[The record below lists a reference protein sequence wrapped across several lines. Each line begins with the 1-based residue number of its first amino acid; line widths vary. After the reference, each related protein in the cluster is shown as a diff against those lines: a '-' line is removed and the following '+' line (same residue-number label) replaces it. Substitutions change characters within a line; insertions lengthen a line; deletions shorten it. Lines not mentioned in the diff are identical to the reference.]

1 MQEPINQQKPKASP
15 IAVPGSNTLRR
26 LEIRFPEEL
35 PVSGQRQIIKD
46 ALNSHQVIIVCG
58 ETGSG
63 KTTQLP
69 KICLDLGRGT
79 MNGGHLIGHT
89 QPRRIAATATAKRI
103 AQELGTP
110 IGQDVGYQIRFADK
124 TSQGASIKLMT
135 DGILLAETQRDPQ
148 LRAYDTLIIDEAH
161 ERSLNIDFL
170 LGYLRQLLPK
180 RPDLKLIITSATI
193 DAQRFSDHF
202 TIGGKL
208 APVIEVSGRLFP
220 VEQRYISLEPEARAD
235 AKSDGKKP
243 SKEAKEIPDAVTEAI
258 ANVWR
263 EGASGAGDVLVFLP
277 GEREIRDCAEALRKD
292 HVLQQRFH
300 PEILSLFARQSVAE
314 QERVFS
320 PGNGRRIILTTNV
333 AETSLTVPNI
343 RYVVDSGLARVKR
356 YSYRNK
362 VEQLQIEPISQAA
375 ANQRAGRCGRVSDGI
390 CIRLFSEQ
398 DYLSRPKF
406 TDPEIL
412 RSSLAAVLL
421 RMSALRLPRI
431 QEFPFIDKPLGR
443 AIADGVQLLDELG
456 AIEYDEVLTA
466 ESQDSNRRFKLTLIG
481 KQLADLPLDPRIGR
495 MLLAAKE
502 HHALRE
508 VTIIASALA
517 TQDPRERPMD
527 QAAAADQAHLQFA
540 DERSEFLSFVKLWDW
555 YHDALRHKSSNR
567 QLENLCRSKFLS
579 PRRLREWR
587 DIHGQLH
594 TMLGE
599 KDWKENP
606 SSATYEQVHLSLL
619 TGLLGYV
626 AKKEEDEKSQERGS
640 KTGSYIGARGI
651 RPFIWPGSTIGKK
664 AGAWILAGE
673 LQETNRMYAR
683 TIAKIEPQ
691 WVEKVAAHRLITSLS
706 DPFWDSR
713 QGEVMI
719 FERGTLYG
727 LPIYHGRRVRFE
739 PHNPSEARALFISQA
754 LVQEGMFGRMD
765 TPALMRETEA
775 DARKQYPGSFE
786 FFWHNRR
793 LIKEIEALEHRS
805 RRPDVLVDDDLL
817 FAFYDSRI
825 PQDVLSR
832 DSLKAW
838 LKRPAKKEG
847 DDAINHDAQLRLSK
861 ADLMRH
867 EAAGITVDRYPKII
881 RFGAGDLSLTYHFEP
896 GSPKDGVTLVVPLTL
911 LNQVDGRRCEWL
923 VPGMCEE
930 KILLL
935 LKTLPQKLRRHCVPL
950 PEYAKAFLDRM
961 LDAGQ
966 FGQGDFLDSLITD
979 IRKERGLEIK
989 RADFRPEALP
999 LHSSMN
1005 FRLVDEHGRQ
1015 LELERNLSR
1024 LRAEYGEQAR
1034 TAFQAIAQQAVHE
1047 ELGIDTPAVP
1057 LGTVVNK
1064 AIPTSAATSP
1074 IEQGGFR
1081 SWEFGELPETLEIQK
1096 GSRTLFGYPALVD
1109 RGDTCDLEV
1118 FDDLLEAR
1126 KYHWQGLR
1134 RLFALSNKD
1143 TLKAL
1148 QKQLPGIRE
1157 LGLLF
1162 INIGS
1167 VEALIEQI
1175 LDLALERAFMSD
1187 PLPVNAE
1194 QFSDRLQAGKPGLA
1208 LIAQEIAKHALAALQ
1223 AYADLQKKLAQAKA
1237 ASPSAYADIQSQVQ
1251 GLIFPKLISGIPYGQ
1266 LVHLPRYLKAIAL
1279 RIDKLRSNPV
1289 RDAQCQKD
1297 WESVARPWQKLIQ
1310 NSQGSHGYIVNNDEP
1325 LQEFR
1330 WQLEELR
1337 VALYAQELKTPTPM
1351 SLKRLEKVLSSLR

>member
-1 MQEPINQQKPKASP
+1 VQEPINQQKPKA
-15 IAVPGSNTLRR
+15 ILKHVPASNTLRK

-35 PVSGQRQIIKD
+35 PVSSQRQVIQK
-46 ALNSHQVIIVCG
+46 ALQSHQVVIVCG

-69 KICLDLGRGT
+69 KICLELGRGT
-79 MNGGHLIGHT
+79 INGGKLIGHT

-103 AQELGTP
+103 AHELGSP
-110 IGQDVGYQIRFADK
+110 IGQDVGYQVRFADK
-124 TSQGASIKLMT
+124 TSPGASIKLMT

-193 DAQRFSDHF
+193 DAKRFAEHF
-202 TIGGKL
+202 AIDGKL
-208 APVIEVSGRLFP
+208 APVVEVSGRLFP
-220 VEQRYISLEPEARAD
+220 VEQRYAPLEPD
-235 AKSDGKKP
+235 AKPDGKKE
-243 SKEAKEIPDAVTEAI
+243 SKVVKEIPDAVAEEI

-277 GEREIRDCAEALRKD
+277 GEREIRDCAEVLRKD

-300 PEILSLFARQSVAE
+300 PEILTLFARQSVAE

-320 PGNGRRIILTTNV
+320 AGNGRRIILTTNV

-343 RYVVDSGLARVKR
+343 RYVIDSGLARVKR

-390 CIRLFSEQ
+390 CIRLYSEQ
-398 DYLSRPKF
+398 DYQSRPKF

-431 QEFPFIDKPLGR
+431 QHFPFIDKPFGR

-456 AIEYDEVLTA
+456 AIEFDESL
-466 ESQDSNRRFKLTLIG
+466 DSDHKDINQSFKLTTIG
-481 KQLADLPLDPRIGR
+481 QQLADLPLDPRIGR

-502 HHALRE
+502 QNAIKE
-508 VTIIASALA
+508 VAIIASALS
-517 TQDPRERPMD
+517 TQDPRERPLD
-527 QAAAADQAHLQFA
+527 QAGAADQAHLQFA
-540 DERSEFLSFVKLWDW
+540 DERSEFLSFVKLWNW
-555 YHDALRHKSSNR
+555 YQDALQHKHSNR

-587 DIHGQLH
+587 DVHGQLH

-599 KDWKENP
+599 KGWKDNDLP
-606 SSATYEQVHLSLL
+606 ATYEQVHISLL

-640 KTGSYIGARGI
+640 KTGAYVGARGI
-651 RPFIWPGSTIGKK
+651 RPFIWPGSTLGKK

-673 LQETNRMYAR
+673 LQETTRMYAR

-691 WVEKVAAHRLITSLS
+691 WVERVAVHRLIKSLS

-713 QGEVMI
+713 QGEIMA

-727 LPIYHGRRVRFE
+727 LPIYHGRKVRYE
-739 PHNPSEARALFISQA
+739 PHNPVEARELFIRQA
-754 LVQEGMFGRMD
+754 LVEEAMFGRMD
-765 TPALMRETEA
+765 TPALQRETET
-775 DARKQYPGSFE
+775 DAKKKYPNLFK

-793 LIKEIEALEHRS
+793 LIREIEALEHRS

-825 PQDVLSR
+825 PQSVCSR
-832 DSLKAW
+832 EQLLIW
-838 LKRPAKKEG
+838 LKKVPEE
-847 DDAINHDAQLRLSK
+847 DSQLCLSK

-867 EAAGITVDRYPKII
+867 EAAGITVDRYPKKMLVG
-881 RFGAGDLSLTYHFEP
+881 GAELSLTYHFEP
-896 GSPKDGVTLVVPLTL
+896 GSPKDGVTLVVPLTQ

-930 KILLL
+930 KVLLL

-950 PEYAKAFLDRM
+950 PEYAKSFLERK
-961 LDAGQ
+961 LEQKQ
-966 FGQGDFLDSLITD
+966 FGAGDFLEDLMAD
-979 IRKERGLEIK
+979 VRQERGLEIK
-989 RADFRPEALP
+989 RTDFRPEALP
-999 LHSSMN
+999 LHCSMN
-1005 FRLVDEHGRQ
+1005 FRLIDEHGRQ
-1015 LELERNLSR
+1015 LEVERNLAR
-1024 LRAEYGEQAR
+1024 LRSEFGESAR
-1034 TAFQAIAQQAVHE
+1034 SAFQAIAQETAQT
-1047 ELGIDTPAVP
+1047 ELGIEITQ
-1057 LGTVVNK
+1057 TK
-1064 AIPTSAATSP
+1064 QEATRKV
-1074 IEQGGFR
+1074 EQSGYQT
-1081 SWEFGELPETLEIQK
+1081 WEFGELPETLEIQK
-1096 GSRTLFGYPALVD
+1096 GNQTLFGYPALVD
-1109 RGDTCDLEV
+1109 RNDFVDLEV
-1118 FDDLLEAR
+1118 FDDLQEAR
-1126 KYHWQGLR
+1126 KQHWQGLR
-1134 RLFALSNKD
+1134 RLFILANKD
-1143 TLKAL
+1143 TLKSL
-1148 QKQLPGIRE
+1148 QKQLPGLRD

-1167 VEALIEQI
+1167 VEGLVEQI
-1175 LDLALERAFMSD
+1175 LNLAVERALMSD
-1187 PLPVNAE
+1187 DLPVTAE
-1194 QFSDRLQAGKPGLA
+1194 QFKQRLQAGKPRLA
-1208 LIAQEIAKHALAALQ
+1208 LIAQEMSKHALAALQ
-1223 AYADLQKKLAQAKA
+1223 ANADLQKKLAQAKA
-1237 ASPSAYADIQSQVQ
+1237 ASPSAYTDIQAQLQ
-1251 GLIFPKLISGIPYGQ
+1251 ALIFPKFVSEIPYTQ

-1279 RIDKLRSNPV
+1279 RIDKLRSNPS

-1297 WESVARPWQKLIQ
+1297 WESVARPWQKLL
-1310 NSQGSHGYIVNNDEP
+1310 QGNRGAASYTLVEDQGLRD
-1325 LQEFR
+1325 FR

-1351 SLKRLEKVLSSLR
+1351 SLKRLEKVLASLR

>member
-15 IAVPGSNTLRR
+15 VIVPASNTSRR

-46 ALNSHQVIIVCG
+46 ALNSHQVVIVCG

-69 KICLDLGRGT
+69 KICLDLGRGA
-79 MNGGHLIGHT
+79 MNGGRLIGHT

-110 IGQDVGYQIRFADK
+110 IGQDVGYQVRFADK

-193 DAQRFSDHF
+193 DAKRFSDHF
-202 TIGGKL
+202 TINGKS

-220 VEQRYISLEPEARAD
+220 VEQRYEPLEPD
-235 AKSDGKKP
+235 AKPDGKKE
-243 SKEAKEIPDAVTEAI
+243 SKEAKDIPDAVVEAI

-314 QERVFS
+314 QERVFN

-390 CIRLFSEQ
+390 CIRLYSEQ
-398 DYLSRPKF
+398 DYLSRFLF

-421 RMSALRLPRI
+421 RMSSLRLPRI

-456 AIEYDEVLTA
+456 AIVYDESAKDVDKDINN
-466 ESQDSNRRFKLTLIG
+466 SFKLTPTG

-502 HHALRE
+502 QNALRE

-517 TQDPRERPMD
+517 TQDPRDRPMD

-555 YHDALRHKSSNR
+555 YQDALKHKHTNR

-587 DIHGQLH
+587 DVHGQLH

-599 KDWKENP
+599 KGWKENP
-606 SSATYEQVHLSLL
+606 SAATYEQVHLSLL

-640 KTGSYIGARGI
+640 KIGSYIGARGI

-691 WVEKVAAHRLITSLS
+691 WVEKVASHRLIKSLS
-706 DPFWDSR
+706 EPFWDSR
-713 QGEVMI
+713 QGEVMA

-727 LPIYHGRRVRFE
+727 LPIYHGRRVRYE
-739 PHNPSEARALFISQA
+739 PQNPEDTRSIFITQA
-754 LVQEGMFGRMD
+754 LVQEELFGRMD

-775 DARKQYPGSFE
+775 DARKKYPGSFE

-825 PQDVLSR
+825 PKHVLSR
-832 DSLKAW
+832 EGMNAW
-838 LKRPAKKEG
+838 LKKTSRSETSDQEAP
-847 DDAINHDAQLRLSK
+847 DTLLRLAK

-867 EAAGITVDRYPKII
+867 EAAGITVDRYPKKMMV
-881 RFGAGDLSLTYHFEP
+881 GGTELSLTYHFEP

-930 KILLL
+930 KIHLL
-935 LKTLPQKLRRHCVPL
+935 LKSMPQKLRRHCIPL
-950 PEYAKAFLDRM
+950 PEYAKSFLERM
-961 LDAGQ
+961 LAEKQ
-966 FGQGDFLDSLITD
+966 FGVGDFLDSLITD

-989 RADFRPEALP
+989 RTDFRPESLP
-999 LHSSMN
+999 LHSLMN

-1024 LRAEYGEQAR
+1024 LRAEYGETAR
-1034 TAFQAIAQQAVHE
+1034 TAFQAIAQQAVQE
-1047 ELGIDTPAVP
+1047 ELGTEASASTAV
-1057 LGTVVNK
+1057 VKNV
-1064 AIPTSAATSP
+1064 
-1074 IEQGGFR
+1074 EQGAYR
-1081 SWEFGELPETLEIQK
+1081 SWDFGELAETLEIQK
-1096 GSRTLFGYPALVD
+1096 GNRTLFGYPALVD
-1109 RGDTCDLEV
+1109 RTESCDLEV

-1126 KYHWQGLR
+1126 KHHWQGLR

-1162 INIGS
+1162 INVGS
-1167 VEALIEQI
+1167 VDDLVEQI
-1175 LDLALERAFMSD
+1175 LNLALERAFMNE

-1194 QFSDRLQAGKPGLA
+1194 QFTERLQAGKPRLA
-1208 LIAQEIAKHALAALQ
+1208 LIAQEISKHGLAALQ
-1223 AYADLQKKLAQAKA
+1223 AHADLQKKLAQAKA
-1237 ASPSAYADIQSQVQ
+1237 ASVAAYTDIQNQVQ
-1251 GLIFPKLISGIPYGQ
+1251 GLIFPKFISDTPFAQ
-1266 LVHLPRYLKAIAL
+1266 LVHFPRYLKAIAM
-1279 RIDKLRSNPV
+1279 RIDKLRANPS

-1297 WESVARPWQKLIQ
+1297 WESVARPWQKLL
-1310 NSQGSHGYIVNNDEP
+1310 QGSRGSATYAMADDQVLMD
-1325 LQEFR
+1325 FR

-1351 SLKRLEKVLSSLR
+1351 SLKRLEKVLASLR

>member
-1 MQEPINQQKPKASP
+1 MPKP
-15 IAVPGSNTLRR
+15 VPASNTSRR

-46 ALNSHQVIIVCG
+46 ALQSHQVVIVCG

-79 MNGGHLIGHT
+79 INGGKLIGHT

-103 AQELGTP
+103 AQELGSP
-110 IGQDVGYQIRFADK
+110 IGQDVGYQVRFADK
-124 TSQGASIKLMT
+124 TSHTASIKLMT

-148 LRAYDTLIIDEAH
+148 LKAYDTLIIDEAH

-193 DAQRFSDHF
+193 DAQRFAEHF
-202 TIGGKL
+202 AINGKV

-220 VEQRYISLEPEARAD
+220 VEQRYSPLEPD
-235 AKSDGKKP
+235 AKPDGKKE
-243 SKEAKEIPDAVTEAI
+243 SKAAKEIPDAVTEEI
-258 ANVWR
+258 ANLWR
-263 EGASGAGDVLVFLP
+263 EGAAGAGDVLVFLP

-314 QERVFS
+314 QERVFN

-343 RYVVDSGLARVKR
+343 RYVIDSGLARVKR

-375 ANQRAGRCGRVSDGI
+375 ANQRAGRCGRVSDGT
-390 CIRLFSEQ
+390 CIRLYSEL
-398 DYLSRPKF
+398 DYQGRPKF

-421 RMSALRLPRI
+421 RMSSLRLPKI
-431 QEFPFIDKPLGR
+431 QHFPFIDKPLGR
-443 AIADGVQLLDELG
+443 AIVDGVQLLDELG
-456 AIEYDEVLTA
+456 AIEFD
-466 ESQDSNRRFKLTLIG
+466 DSDAGDGKDINNSFKLTAIG
-481 KQLADLPLDPRIGR
+481 KQLAELPLDPRIGR
-495 MLLAAKE
+495 ILLSAKE
-502 HHALRE
+502 QNALKE

-517 TQDPRERPMD
+517 TQDPRDRPMD

-540 DERSEFLSFVKLWDW
+540 DERSEFLSFVKLWNW
-555 YHDALRHKSSNR
+555 YQDALQHKHSNR
-567 QLENLCRSKFLS
+567 QLENLCKSKFLS

-587 DIHGQLH
+587 DVHGQLH

-599 KDWKENP
+599 KGWKEN
-606 SSATYEQVHLSLL
+606 SLAATYEQVHLSLL

-626 AKKEEDEKSQERGS
+626 AKKEEDEKSQDRNS
-640 KTGSYIGARGI
+640 KTGGYVGARGI

-691 WVEKVAAHRLITSLS
+691 WVEQVAAHRLIKSLS
-706 DPFWDSR
+706 DPFWDNR
-713 QGEVMI
+713 QGEVLA

-727 LPIYHGRRVRFE
+727 LPIYHGRRVRYE
-739 PHNPSEARALFISQA
+739 PHNPDEARELFIRQA
-754 LVQEGMFGRMD
+754 LVQEELFGRMD
-765 TPALMRETEA
+765 TPALQRETEA
-775 DARKQYPGSFE
+775 DAKKKYPGLFN

-817 FAFYDSRI
+817 FAFYESRI
-825 PQDVLSR
+825 PKEIRSR
-832 DSLKAW
+832 DELKSW
-838 LKRPAKKEG
+838 LKKEVEL
-847 DDAINHDAQLRLSK
+847 DNQLRLEK

-867 EAAGITVDRYPKII
+867 EAAGITVDRYPKKMMVG
-881 RFGAGDLSLTYHFEP
+881 GAELSLTYHFEP
-896 GSPKDGVTLVVPLTL
+896 GSPKDGVTLVVPLTQ
-911 LNQVDGRRCEWL
+911 LNQVDGRRSEWL

-930 KILLL
+930 KVLLL
-935 LKTLPQKLRRHCVPL
+935 LKSLPQKLRRHCVPL
-950 PEYAKAFLDRM
+950 PDYAKSFLERM
-961 LDAGQ
+961 LEEKQ
-966 FGQGDFLDSLITD
+966 FGVGDFLDSLIGD

-989 RADFRPEALP
+989 RTDFRPESLP

-1005 FRLVDEHGRQ
+1005 FRLIDEHGRQ
-1015 LELERNLSR
+1015 LEVERNLAR
-1024 LRAEYGEQAR
+1024 LRSEYGETAR
-1034 TAFQAIAQQAVHE
+1034 SAFQAIAQETAQV
-1047 ELGIDTPAVP
+1047 ELGVELAPRLDGSKPAID
-1057 LGTVVNK
+1057 K
-1064 AIPTSAATSP
+1064 ARQV
-1074 IEQGGFR
+1074 EQGGYR
-1081 SWEFGELPETLEIQK
+1081 TWEFGELLETLEIQK
-1096 GSRTLFGYPALVD
+1096 GNRTLFGYPALVD
-1109 RGDTCDLEV
+1109 HGDYCDLEV

-1126 KYHWQGLR
+1126 KQHQFGLR
-1134 RLFALSNKD
+1134 RLFALNNKD

-1162 INIGS
+1162 INVGS
-1167 VEALIEQI
+1167 VEGLIEQI
-1175 LDLALERAFMSD
+1175 LNLALERAFMID
-1187 PLPVNAE
+1187 PLPINPE
-1194 QFSDRLQAGKPGLA
+1194 QFAERLQAGKARLA
-1208 LIAQEIAKHALAALQ
+1208 LIAQEISRHALNALQ
-1223 AYADLQKKLAQAKA
+1223 AHADLQKKIAQAKA
-1237 ASPSAYADIQSQVQ
+1237 ASPSAYADIQTQMQ
-1251 GLIFPKLISGIPYGQ
+1251 ALIFPKFVAEIPYGQ
-1266 LVHLPRYLKAIAL
+1266 LVHVPRYLKAIAM
-1279 RIDKLRSNPV
+1279 RIDKLRTNPS

-1297 WESVARPWQKLIQ
+1297 WESVARPWQKLL
-1310 NSQGSHGYIVNNDEP
+1310 QGNRGSASYAMTEDQA
-1325 LQEFR
+1325 LQDFR

-1337 VALYAQELKTPTPM
+1337 VALYAQELKTPSPM
-1351 SLKRLEKVLSSLR
+1351 SLKRLEKVLASLR

>member
-1 MQEPINQQKPKASP
+1 MQEPINQQKPKVIPKPVPASN
-15 IAVPGSNTLRR
+15 ISRR

-35 PVSGQRQIIKD
+35 PVSGQRQLIKD
-46 ALNSHQVIIVCG
+46 ALQRHQVVIVCG

-79 MNGGHLIGHT
+79 INGGKLIGHT

-103 AQELGTP
+103 AQELASP
-110 IGQDVGYQIRFADK
+110 IGQDVGYQVRFADK
-124 TSQGASIKLMT
+124 TSSTASIKLMT

-193 DAQRFSDHF
+193 DAQRFAEHF
-202 TIGGKL
+202 ALNGEL

-220 VEQRYISLEPEARAD
+220 VEQRYSPLEPD
-235 AKSDGKKP
+235 TKPDGKKE
-243 SKEAKEIPDAVTEAI
+243 SRVAKEIPDAVTEEI
-258 ANVWR
+258 ANLWR
-263 EGASGAGDVLVFLP
+263 EGAAGAGDVLVFLP

-300 PEILSLFARQSVAE
+300 PEVLSLFARQSVAE

-320 PGNGRRIILTTNV
+320 PGSGRRIILTTNV

-343 RYVVDSGLARVKR
+343 RYVIDSGLARVKR

-390 CIRLFSEQ
+390 CVRLYSEQ
-398 DYLSRPKF
+398 DYQSRPKF

-421 RMSALRLPRI
+421 RMSSLRLPKI
-431 QEFPFIDKPLGR
+431 QHFPFIDKPLGR

-456 AIEYDEVLTA
+456 AIEFDESDLA
-466 ESQDSNRRFKLTLIG
+466 DGKDINNSFKLTSIG

-502 HHALRE
+502 QNALKE

-517 TQDPRERPMD
+517 TQDPRDRPMD

-540 DERSEFLSFVKLWDW
+540 DERSEFLSFVKLWNW
-555 YHDALRHKSSNR
+555 YQDALQHKHSNR
-567 QLENLCRSKFLS
+567 QLENLCKSKFLS

-587 DIHGQLH
+587 DVHGQLH

-599 KDWKENP
+599 KGWKENGLP
-606 SSATYEQVHLSLL
+606 ATYEQVHLSLL

-626 AKKEEDEKSQERGS
+626 AKKEEDEKSQDRNS
-640 KTGSYIGARGI
+640 KTGGYIGARGI

-691 WVEKVAAHRLITSLS
+691 WVERVAAHRLIKSLS
-706 DPFWDSR
+706 DPFWDNR
-713 QGEVMI
+713 QGEVMV

-727 LPIYHGRRVRFE
+727 LPIYHGRRVRYE
-739 PHNPSEARALFISQA
+739 PHNPAEARELFIRQA
-754 LVQEGMFGRMD
+754 MVQEEMFGRMD
-765 TPALMRETEA
+765 TPALQREAEV
-775 DARKQYPGSFE
+775 DAKKKYPNLFG

-805 RRPDVLVDDDLL
+805 RRPDVLVDDELL
-817 FAFYDSRI
+817 FAFYESRI
-825 PQDVLSR
+825 PKGVCSR
-832 DSLKAW
+832 EGLKSW
-838 LKRPAKKEG
+838 LAKEKDLDG
-847 DDAINHDAQLRLSK
+847 QLRLEK

-867 EAAGITVDRYPKII
+867 EAAGITVDRYPKTMLVG
-881 RFGAGDLSLTYHFEP
+881 GAQLSLTYHFEP
-896 GSPKDGVTLVVPLTL
+896 GSPKDGVTLVVPLTQ

-930 KILLL
+930 KTLLL
-935 LKTLPQKLRRHCVPL
+935 LKSLPQKLRRHCVPL
-950 PEYAKAFLDRM
+950 PDYAKSFLERK
-961 LDAGQ
+961 LEEKQ
-966 FGQGDFLDSLITD
+966 FGVGDFLDSLISD

-989 RADFRPEALP
+989 RTDFRPESLP

-1005 FRLVDEHGRQ
+1005 FRLIDEHGRQ
-1015 LELERNLSR
+1015 LEVERNLAR
-1024 LRAEYGEQAR
+1024 LRSEYGQTAR
-1034 TAFQAIAQQAVHE
+1034 SAFQAIAQETAQV
-1047 ELGIDTPAVP
+1047 ELGIETSVGEARKSQENS
-1057 LGTVVNK
+1057 G
-1064 AIPTSAATSP
+1064 AITRKV
-1074 IEQGGFR
+1074 EQGGYR
-1081 SWEFGELPETLEIQK
+1081 AWEFGELPETLEIQK
-1096 GSRTLFGYPALVD
+1096 GNKTLFGYPALVD
-1109 RGDTCDLEV
+1109 RGDFCDLEV
-1118 FDDLLEAR
+1118 FDDLEEAR
-1126 KYHWQGLR
+1126 KQHALGLR

-1167 VEALIEQI
+1167 VEGLIEQI
-1175 LDLALERAFMSD
+1175 LNLALERAFMVE

-1194 QFSDRLQAGKPGLA
+1194 QFAERLQAGKPRLA
-1208 LIAQEIAKHALAALQ
+1208 LIAQEIARHALNALQ
-1223 AYADLQKKLAQAKA
+1223 VHADLQKKIASAKA
-1237 ASPSAYADIQSQVQ
+1237 ASPSAYADIQAQTQ
-1251 GLIFPKLISGIPYGQ
+1251 GLIFSKFVADIPYAQ
-1266 LVHLPRYLKAIAL
+1266 LVHVPRYLKAIAM
-1279 RIDKLRSNPV
+1279 RIDKLRSNPS

-1297 WESVARPWQKLIQ
+1297 WESVARPWQKLM
-1310 NSQGSHGYIVNNDEP
+1310 QGAKGMASYAMVEDKS
-1325 LQEFR
+1325 LMDFR

-1337 VALYAQELKTPTPM
+1337 VALYAQELKTPTPV
-1351 SLKRLEKVLSSLR
+1351 SLKRLEKVLASLR

>member
-1 MQEPINQQKPKASP
+1 MPKP
-15 IAVPGSNTLRR
+15 VPPSNTSRR
-26 LEIRFPEEL
+26 LEIHFPEEL

-46 ALNSHQVIIVCG
+46 ALQNHQVVIVCG

-69 KICLDLGRGT
+69 KICLDLGRGAI
-79 MNGGHLIGHT
+79 NGGKLIGHT

-103 AQELGTP
+103 AQELGSP
-110 IGQDVGYQIRFADK
+110 IGQDVGYQVRFADK
-124 TSQGASIKLMT
+124 TSQTASIKLMT

-148 LRAYDTLIIDEAH
+148 LKAYDTLIIDEAH

-193 DAQRFSDHF
+193 DAQRFAEHF
-202 TIGGKL
+202 TINGKV

-220 VEQRYISLEPEARAD
+220 VEQRYSPLEPD
-235 AKSDGKKP
+235 SKPDGKKE
-243 SKEAKEIPDAVTEAI
+243 SKAAKEIPETVTEEI

-314 QERVFS
+314 QEKVFS

-343 RYVVDSGLARVKR
+343 RYVIDSGLARVKR

-390 CIRLFSEQ
+390 CIRLYSEL
-398 DYLSRPKF
+398 DYQSRPKF

-421 RMSALRLPRI
+421 RMSSLHLPKI
-431 QEFPFIDKPLGR
+431 QHFPFIDKPLGR
-443 AIADGVQLLDELG
+443 AITDGVQLLDELG
-456 AIEYDEVLTA
+456 AIEFDESSTVDATDGKDINN
-466 ESQDSNRRFKLTLIG
+466 SFKLTAIG

-502 HHALRE
+502 QNALKE
-508 VTIIASALA
+508 VTIIATALA

-527 QAAAADQAHLQFA
+527 QGAAADQAHLQFA
-540 DERSEFLSFVKLWDW
+540 DERSEFLSFVKLWNW
-555 YHDALRHKSSNR
+555 YQDALQHKHSNR

-587 DIHGQLH
+587 DVYIQLH
-594 TMLGE
+594 SMLSE
-599 KDWKENP
+599 KGWKENGLAA
-606 SSATYEQVHLSLL
+606 SYEQVHLSLL

-626 AKKEEDEKSQERGS
+626 AKKEEDEKSQDRNS
-640 KTGSYIGARGI
+640 KIGGYIGARGI

-673 LQETNRMYAR
+673 LQETSRMYAR

-691 WVEKVAAHRLITSLS
+691 WVEKVAAHRLIKSLS
-706 DPFWDSR
+706 DPFWDNR
-713 QGEVMI
+713 QGEVLA

-727 LPIYHGRRVRFE
+727 LPIYHGRRVRYE
-739 PHNPSEARALFISQA
+739 PHNAEEARELFIRQA
-754 LVQEGMFGRMD
+754 LVEEGLFGRMD
-765 TPALMRETEA
+765 TPALYRETEA
-775 DARKQYPGSFE
+775 DAKKKYPGLFG
-786 FFWHNRR
+786 FFWHNCR

-817 FAFYDSRI
+817 FAFYESRI
-825 PQDVLSR
+825 PKEVCNR
-832 DSLKAW
+832 EGLKAW
-838 LKRPAKKEG
+838 FKKEPNL
-847 DDAINHDAQLRLSK
+847 DSQLRLEK

-867 EAAGITVDRYPKII
+867 EAAGITVDRYPKKMLV
-881 RFGAGDLSLTYHFEP
+881 GGVELSLTYHFEP
-896 GSPKDGVTLVVPLTL
+896 GSPKDGVTLVVPLTQ

-930 KILLL
+930 KTLLL
-935 LKTLPQKLRRHCVPL
+935 LKSLPQKLRRHCVPL
-950 PEYAKAFLDRM
+950 PDYAKSFLERKLEDK
-961 LDAGQ
+961 Q
-966 FGQGDFLDSLITD
+966 FGVGDFLDSLISD

-989 RADFRPEALP
+989 RTDFRPESLP

-1005 FRLVDEHGRQ
+1005 FRLIDEHGRQ
-1015 LELERNLSR
+1015 LEVERNLSR
-1024 LRAEYGEQAR
+1024 LRAEYGETAR
-1034 TAFQAIAQQAVHE
+1034 SAFQAIAQETAQV
-1047 ELGIDTPAVP
+1047 ELGVDSPKVSGASSIQ
-1057 LGTVVNK
+1057 K
-1064 AIPTSAATSP
+1064 ARSV
-1074 IEQGGFR
+1074 EQGGYR

-1096 GSRTLFGYPALVD
+1096 GNKTLFGYPALVD
-1109 RGDTCDLEV
+1109 RGDYCDLEV

-1126 KYHWQGLR
+1126 KQHQLGLR
-1134 RLFALSNKD
+1134 RLFSLGNKD

-1167 VEALIEQI
+1167 VEGLIEQI
-1175 LDLALERAFMSD
+1175 LNLALERAFMSE
-1187 PLPVNAE
+1187 PLPINAE
-1194 QFSDRLQAGKPGLA
+1194 QFTERLQAGKPRLA
-1208 LIAQEIAKHALAALQ
+1208 LIAQEISRHTLNALQ
-1223 AYADLQKKLAQAKA
+1223 AHADLQKKMASAKA
-1237 ASPSAYADIQSQVQ
+1237 SSPAAFADMQTQMQ
-1251 GLIFPKLISGIPYGQ
+1251 ALIFPNFVAQIPYGQ
-1266 LVHLPRYLKAIAL
+1266 LVHLPRYLKAIAM
-1279 RIDKLRSNPV
+1279 RIDKLRSNPS

-1297 WESVARPWQKLIQ
+1297 WESVARPWQKLL
-1310 NSQGSHGYIVNNDEP
+1310 QGSKGSASYAMTEDQA
-1325 LQEFR
+1325 LQDFR

-1351 SLKRLEKVLSSLR
+1351 SLKRLEKVLLSLR

>member
-1 MQEPINQQKPKASP
+1 MQEPINQQKPKSITKP
-15 IAVPGSNTLRR
+15 VPASNTGRR

-35 PVSGQRQIIKD
+35 PVSGQRQLIKD
-46 ALNSHQVIIVCG
+46 ALQSHQVVIVCG

-79 MNGGHLIGHT
+79 INGGKLIGHT

-103 AQELGTP
+103 AQELGSP
-110 IGQDVGYQIRFADK
+110 IGQDVGYQVRFADK
-124 TSQGASIKLMT
+124 TSHTASIKLMT

-148 LRAYDTLIIDEAH
+148 LKAYDTLIIDEAH

-170 LGYLRQLLPK
+170 LGYLRQMLPK

-193 DAQRFSDHF
+193 DAQRFAEHF
-202 TIGGKL
+202 AMNGKV

-220 VEQRYISLEPEARAD
+220 VEQRYSPLEPD
-235 AKSDGKKP
+235 AKPDGKKE
-243 SKEAKEIPDAVTEAI
+243 SKTAKEIPDAVTEEI
-258 ANVWR
+258 TKVWR
-263 EGASGAGDVLVFLP
+263 EGATGAGDVLVFLP

-292 HVLQQRFH
+292 HILQQRYH
-300 PEILSLFARQSVAE
+300 PEVLSLFARQSVAE

-343 RYVVDSGLARVKR
+343 RYVIDSGLARVKR

-390 CIRLFSEQ
+390 CVRLYSEQ
-398 DYLSRPKF
+398 DYLGRPKF

-421 RMSALRLPRI
+421 RMSSLRLSKI
-431 QEFPFIDKPLGR
+431 QHFPFIDKPLGR

-456 AIEYDEVLTA
+456 AIEFDDAQTEDA
-466 ESQDSNRRFKLTLIG
+466 KDSNHSFKLTHIG

-502 HHALRE
+502 HNALRE

-527 QAAAADQAHLQFA
+527 QGASADQAHLQFA

-555 YHDALRHKSSNR
+555 YQDALQHKHSNR

-587 DIHGQLH
+587 DVHGQLH

-599 KDWKENP
+599 KGWKENAL
-606 SSATYEQVHLSLL
+606 SATYEQVHLSLL
-619 TGLLGYV
+619 TGLLGYI
-626 AKKEEDEKSQERGS
+626 AKKEEDEKSQDRNS
-640 KTGSYIGARGI
+640 KTGGYIGARGI

-673 LQETNRMYAR
+673 LQETSRMYAR

-691 WVEKVAAHRLITSLS
+691 WVEKVAAHRLIKSLS
-706 DPFWDSR
+706 EPFWDSR
-713 QGEVMI
+713 QGEVLA

-727 LPIYHGRRVRFE
+727 LPIYHGRRVRYE
-739 PHNPSEARALFISQA
+739 PHNPEDARELFIGQA
-754 LVQEGMFGRMD
+754 LVQEEIFGRMD
-765 TPALMRETEA
+765 TPALQRETEA
-775 DARKQYPGSFE
+775 DAKKKYPGTFG

-817 FAFYDSRI
+817 FAFYESRI
-825 PQDVLSR
+825 PKGICNREDLSAYLKKTPDL
-832 DSLKAW
+832 DS
-838 LKRPAKKEG
+838 
-847 DDAINHDAQLRLSK
+847 QLRLEK

-867 EAAGITVDRYPKII
+867 EAAGITVDRYPKVMKVG
-881 RFGAGDLSLTYHFEP
+881 GAELNLTYHFEP
-896 GSPKDGVTLVVPLTL
+896 GSPKDGVTLVVPLAQ

-950 PEYAKAFLDRM
+950 PDYAKSYLERR
-961 LDAGQ
+961 LDAKQYGV
-966 FGQGDFLDSLITD
+966 GDFLDSLIDD

-989 RADFRPEALP
+989 RTDFRPEALP

-1005 FRLVDEHGRQ
+1005 FRLIDEHGRQ
-1015 LELERNLSR
+1015 LEVERNLAR
-1024 LRAEYGEQAR
+1024 LRSEYGQNAR
-1034 TAFQAIAQQAVHE
+1034 DAFQAAAQEVVQA
-1047 ELGIDTPAVP
+1047 ELGIESSSKASAHSGKADPARQV
-1057 LGTVVNK
+1057 
-1064 AIPTSAATSP
+1064 A
-1074 IEQGGFR
+1074 QGGYR

-1096 GSRTLFGYPALVD
+1096 GNKTLFGYPALID
-1109 RGDTCDLEV
+1109 RGDFCDLEV

-1126 KYHWQGLR
+1126 KQHAQGLR
-1134 RLFALSNKD
+1134 RLFALGNKD

-1148 QKQLPGIRE
+1148 QKQLPGVRE

-1167 VEALIEQI
+1167 VENLIEQI
-1175 LDLALERAFMSD
+1175 LNLSVERAFMTE
-1187 PLPVNAE
+1187 PLPNNAE
-1194 QFSDRLQAGKPGLA
+1194 QFSGRMQAGKPRLA
-1208 LIAQEIAKHALAALQ
+1208 LIAQEISRHALAALQ
-1223 AYADLQKKLAQAKA
+1223 AYADLQKKMAQAKA
-1237 ASPSAYADIQSQVQ
+1237 ASAAAFADIQTQVQ
-1251 GLIFPKLISGIPYGQ
+1251 GLIFPKFVAEIPYAQ
-1266 LVHLPRYLKAIAL
+1266 LVHLPRYLKAIAM
-1279 RIDKLRSNPV
+1279 RIDKMRSNPP

-1297 WESVARPWQKLIQ
+1297 WESVARPWQKLM
-1310 NSQGSHGYIVNNDEP
+1310 QGNKGSAYVMTEDQA
-1325 LQEFR
+1325 LQDFR

-1351 SLKRLEKVLSSLR
+1351 SLKRLEKVLASLR

>member
-1 MQEPINQQKPKASP
+1 MPA
-15 IAVPGSNTLRR
+15 SNTLRK
-26 LEIRFPEEL
+26 LEIRFPEQL
-35 PVSGQRQIIKD
+35 PVSSQRQVIQK
-46 ALNSHQVIIVCG
+46 ALQSHQVVIVCG

-69 KICLDLGRGT
+69 KICLELGRGT
-79 MNGGHLIGHT
+79 INGGKLIGHT

-103 AQELGTP
+103 AQELGSP
-110 IGQDVGYQIRFADK
+110 LGQDVGYQVRFADK
-124 TSQGASIKLMT
+124 TSAGASIKLMT

-193 DAQRFSDHF
+193 DAKRFAEHF
-202 TIGGKL
+202 AIDGKL
-208 APVIEVSGRLFP
+208 APVVEVSGRLFP
-220 VEQRYISLEPEARAD
+220 VEQRYAPLEPD
-235 AKSDGKKP
+235 AKPDGKKE
-243 SKEAKEIPDAVTEAI
+243 SKVVKEIPDAVAEEI

-277 GEREIRDCAEALRKD
+277 GEREIRDCAEVLRKD

-300 PEILSLFARQSVAE
+300 PEILTLFARQSVAE

-320 PGNGRRIILTTNV
+320 TGNGRRIILTTNV

-343 RYVVDSGLARVKR
+343 RYVIDSGLARVKR

-390 CIRLFSEQ
+390 CIRLYSEQ
-398 DYLSRPKF
+398 DYQSRPKF

-431 QEFPFIDKPLGR
+431 QHFPFIDKPFGR

-456 AIEYDEVLTA
+456 AIEFDESL
-466 ESQDSNRRFKLTLIG
+466 DSDNKDINQSFKLTTIG
-481 KQLADLPLDPRIGR
+481 QQLADLPLDPRIGR

-502 HHALRE
+502 QNAIKE
-508 VTIIASALA
+508 VAIIASALS
-517 TQDPRERPMD
+517 TQDPRERPLD
-527 QAAAADQAHLQFA
+527 QAGAADQAHLQFA
-540 DERSEFLSFVKLWDW
+540 DERSEFLSFVKLWNW
-555 YHDALRHKSSNR
+555 YQDALQHKHSNR

-587 DIHGQLH
+587 DVHGQLH

-599 KDWKENP
+599 KGWKDNDLP
-606 SSATYEQVHLSLL
+606 ATYEQVHISLL

-640 KTGSYIGARGI
+640 KTGAYVGARGI
-651 RPFIWPGSTIGKK
+651 RPFIWPGSTLGKK

-673 LQETNRMYAR
+673 LQETTRMYAR

-691 WVEKVAAHRLITSLS
+691 WVERVAVHRLIKSLS
-706 DPFWDSR
+706 DPFWDNR
-713 QGEVMI
+713 QGEVMA

-727 LPIYHGRRVRFE
+727 LPIYHGRKVRYE
-739 PHNPSEARALFISQA
+739 PHNPVEARELFIRQA
-754 LVQEGMFGRMD
+754 LVEEAMFGRMD
-765 TPALMRETEA
+765 SPALQRETET
-775 DARKQYPGSFE
+775 DAKKKYPNLFK

-793 LIKEIEALEHRS
+793 LIREIEALEHRS

-825 PQDVLSR
+825 PQSVCSR
-832 DSLKAW
+832 EQLLIW
-838 LKRPAKKEG
+838 LKKDPEE
-847 DDAINHDAQLRLSK
+847 DSQLCLAK

-867 EAAGITVDRYPKII
+867 EAAGITVDRYPKKMLVG
-881 RFGAGDLSLTYHFEP
+881 GAELGLTYHFEP
-896 GSPKDGVTLVVPLTL
+896 GSPKDGVTLVVPLTQ

-930 KILLL
+930 KVLLL

-950 PEYAKAFLDRM
+950 PEYAKSFLERK
-961 LDAGQ
+961 LEQKQ
-966 FGQGDFLDSLITD
+966 FGAGDFLEDLMAD
-979 IRKERGLEIK
+979 VRQERGLEIK
-989 RADFRPEALP
+989 RTDFRPEALP
-999 LHSSMN
+999 LHCSMN
-1005 FRLVDEHGRQ
+1005 FRLIDEHGRQ
-1015 LELERNLSR
+1015 LEVERNLAR
-1024 LRAEYGEQAR
+1024 LRSEFGESAR
-1034 TAFQAIAQQAVHE
+1034 SAFQAIAQETAQT
-1047 ELGIDTPAVP
+1047 ELGIEITQA
-1057 LGTVVNK
+1057 K
-1064 AIPTSAATSP
+1064 REATRKV
-1074 IEQGGFR
+1074 EQSGYQT
-1081 SWEFGELPETLEIQK
+1081 WEFGELPETLEIQK
-1096 GSRTLFGYPALVD
+1096 GNQTLFGYPALVD
-1109 RGDTCDLEV
+1109 RNDFVDLEV
-1118 FDDLLEAR
+1118 FDDLQEAR
-1126 KYHWQGLR
+1126 KQHWQGLR
-1134 RLFALSNKD
+1134 RLFILANKE
-1143 TLKAL
+1143 TLKSL
-1148 QKQLPGIRE
+1148 QKQLPGLRD

-1167 VEALIEQI
+1167 VESLVEQI
-1175 LDLALERAFMSD
+1175 LNLAVERALMSD
-1187 PLPVNAE
+1187 DLPVTAE
-1194 QFSDRLQAGKPGLA
+1194 QFKQRLQAGKPRLA
-1208 LIAQEIAKHALAALQ
+1208 LIAQEISKHALAALQ
-1223 AYADLQKKLAQAKA
+1223 ANADLQKKLAQAKA
-1237 ASPSAYADIQSQVQ
+1237 ASPSAYADIQAQLQ
-1251 GLIFPKLISGIPYGQ
+1251 ALIFPKLVSEIPYTQ

-1279 RIDKLRSNPV
+1279 RIDKLRSNPS

-1297 WESVARPWQKLIQ
+1297 WESVARPWQKLLQ
-1310 NSQGSHGYIVNNDEP
+1310 SNKGSASYALFEDQG
-1325 LQEFR
+1325 LQDFR

-1351 SLKRLEKVLSSLR
+1351 SLKRLEKVLASLR

>member
-1 MQEPINQQKPKASP
+1 MQEPINQQKPKA
-15 IAVPGSNTLRR
+15 ILKHVPASNTLRK

-35 PVSGQRQIIKD
+35 PVSSQRQVIQK
-46 ALNSHQVIIVCG
+46 ALQSHQVVIVCG

-69 KICLDLGRGT
+69 KICLELGRGT
-79 MNGGHLIGHT
+79 INGGKLIGHT

-103 AQELGTP
+103 AHELGSP
-110 IGQDVGYQIRFADK
+110 IGQDVGYQVRFADK
-124 TSQGASIKLMT
+124 TSPGASIKLMT

-193 DAQRFSDHF
+193 DAKRFAEHF
-202 TIGGKL
+202 AIDGKL
-208 APVIEVSGRLFP
+208 APVVEVSGRLFP
-220 VEQRYISLEPEARAD
+220 VEQRYAPLEPD
-235 AKSDGKKP
+235 AKPDGKKE
-243 SKEAKEIPDAVTEAI
+243 SKVVKEIPDAVAEEI

-277 GEREIRDCAEALRKD
+277 GEREIRDCAEVLRKD

-300 PEILSLFARQSVAE
+300 PEILTLFARQSVAE

-320 PGNGRRIILTTNV
+320 TGNGRRIILTTNV

-343 RYVVDSGLARVKR
+343 RYVIDSGLARVKR

-390 CIRLFSEQ
+390 CIRLYSEQ
-398 DYLSRPKF
+398 DYQSRPKF

-431 QEFPFIDKPLGR
+431 QHFPFIDKPFGR

-456 AIEYDEVLTA
+456 AIEFDESL
-466 ESQDSNRRFKLTLIG
+466 DSDHKDINQSFKLTTIG
-481 KQLADLPLDPRIGR
+481 QQLADLPLDPRIGR

-502 HHALRE
+502 QNAIKE
-508 VTIIASALA
+508 VAIIASALS
-517 TQDPRERPMD
+517 TQDPRERPLD
-527 QAAAADQAHLQFA
+527 QAGAADQAHLQFA
-540 DERSEFLSFVKLWDW
+540 DERSEFLSFVKLWNW
-555 YHDALRHKSSNR
+555 YQDALQHKHSNR

-587 DIHGQLH
+587 DVHGQLH

-599 KDWKENP
+599 KGWKDNDLP
-606 SSATYEQVHLSLL
+606 ATYEQVHISLL

-640 KTGSYIGARGI
+640 KTGAYVGARGI
-651 RPFIWPGSTIGKK
+651 RPFIWPGSTLGKK

-673 LQETNRMYAR
+673 LQETTRMYAR

-691 WVEKVAAHRLITSLS
+691 WVERVAVHRLIKSLS

-713 QGEVMI
+713 QGEIMA

-727 LPIYHGRRVRFE
+727 LPIYHGRKVRYE
-739 PHNPSEARALFISQA
+739 PHNPVEARELFIRQA
-754 LVQEGMFGRMD
+754 LVEEAMFGRMD
-765 TPALMRETEA
+765 TPALQRETET
-775 DARKQYPGSFE
+775 DAKKKYPNLFK

-793 LIKEIEALEHRS
+793 LIREIEALEHRS

-825 PQDVLSR
+825 PQSVCSR
-832 DSLKAW
+832 EQLLIW
-838 LKRPAKKEG
+838 LKKVPEE
-847 DDAINHDAQLRLSK
+847 DSQLCLSK

-867 EAAGITVDRYPKII
+867 EAAGITVDRYPKKMLVG
-881 RFGAGDLSLTYHFEP
+881 GAELSLTYHFEP
-896 GSPKDGVTLVVPLTL
+896 GSPKDGVTLVVPLTQ

-930 KILLL
+930 KVLLL

-950 PEYAKAFLDRM
+950 PEYAKSFLERK
-961 LDAGQ
+961 LEQKQ
-966 FGQGDFLDSLITD
+966 FGAGDFLEDLMAD
-979 IRKERGLEIK
+979 VRQERGLEIK
-989 RADFRPEALP
+989 RTDFRPEALP
-999 LHSSMN
+999 LHCSMN
-1005 FRLVDEHGRQ
+1005 FRLIDEHGRQ
-1015 LELERNLSR
+1015 LEVERNLAR
-1024 LRAEYGEQAR
+1024 LRSEFGESAR
-1034 TAFQAIAQQAVHE
+1034 SAFQAIAQETAQT
-1047 ELGIDTPAVP
+1047 ELGIEITQ
-1057 LGTVVNK
+1057 TK
-1064 AIPTSAATSP
+1064 QEATRKV
-1074 IEQGGFR
+1074 EQSGYQT
-1081 SWEFGELPETLEIQK
+1081 WEFGELPETLEIQK
-1096 GSRTLFGYPALVD
+1096 GNQTLFGYPALVD
-1109 RGDTCDLEV
+1109 RNDFVDLEV
-1118 FDDLLEAR
+1118 FDDLQEAR
-1126 KYHWQGLR
+1126 KQHWQGLR
-1134 RLFALSNKD
+1134 RLFILANKD
-1143 TLKAL
+1143 TLKSL
-1148 QKQLPGIRE
+1148 QKQLPGLRD

-1167 VEALIEQI
+1167 VEGLVEQI
-1175 LDLALERAFMSD
+1175 LNLAVERALMSD
-1187 PLPVNAE
+1187 DLPVTAE
-1194 QFSDRLQAGKPGLA
+1194 QFKQRLQAGKPRLA
-1208 LIAQEIAKHALAALQ
+1208 LIAQEMSKHALAALQ
-1223 AYADLQKKLAQAKA
+1223 ANADLQKKLAQAKA
-1237 ASPSAYADIQSQVQ
+1237 ASPSAYTDIQAQLQ
-1251 GLIFPKLISGIPYGQ
+1251 ALIFPKFVSEIPYTQ

-1279 RIDKLRSNPV
+1279 RIDKLRSNPS

-1297 WESVARPWQKLIQ
+1297 WESVARPWQKLL
-1310 NSQGSHGYIVNNDEP
+1310 QGNRGAASYTLVEDQGLRD
-1325 LQEFR
+1325 FR

-1351 SLKRLEKVLSSLR
+1351 SLKRLEKVLASLR

>member
-1 MQEPINQQKPKASP
+1 MPA
-15 IAVPGSNTLRR
+15 SNTLRK

-35 PVSGQRQIIKD
+35 PVSSQRQVIQQ
-46 ALNSHQVIIVCG
+46 ALQTHQVVIVCG

-69 KICLDLGRGT
+69 KICLEMGRGT
-79 MNGGHLIGHT
+79 INGGKLIGHT

-103 AQELGTP
+103 AHELGSP
-110 IGQDVGYQIRFADK
+110 IGQDVGYQVRFADK
-124 TSQGASIKLMT
+124 TSSGASIKLMT

-193 DAQRFSDHF
+193 DAKRFAEHF
-202 TIGGKL
+202 AINGEL
-208 APVIEVSGRLFP
+208 APVVEVSGRLFP
-220 VEQRYISLEPEARAD
+220 VEQRYAPLEPD
-235 AKSDGKKP
+235 AKPDGKKE
-243 SKEAKEIPDAVTEAI
+243 SKLAKEIPDAVAESI

-263 EGASGAGDVLVFLP
+263 EGTSGAGDVLVFLP
-277 GEREIRDCAEALRKD
+277 GEREIRDCAEVLRKD

-300 PEILSLFARQSVAE
+300 PEILTLFARQSVTE

-320 PGNGRRIILTTNV
+320 AGNGRRIILTTNV

-343 RYVVDSGLARVKR
+343 RYVIDSGLARVKR

-390 CIRLFSEQ
+390 CIRLYSEQ
-398 DYLSRPKF
+398 DYQSRPKF

-431 QEFPFIDKPLGR
+431 QHFPFIDKPFGR

-456 AIEYDEVLTA
+456 AIEFDESL
-466 ESQDSNRRFKLTLIG
+466 DSDNKDINQSFKLTTIG
-481 KQLADLPLDPRIGR
+481 QQLADLPLDPRIGR

-502 HHALRE
+502 QNAIKE
-508 VTIIASALA
+508 VAIIASALS
-517 TQDPRERPMD
+517 TQDPRERPLD
-527 QAAAADQAHLQFA
+527 QAGAADQAHLQFA
-540 DERSEFLSFVKLWDW
+540 DERSEFLSFVKLWNW
-555 YHDALRHKSSNR
+555 YQDALQHKHSNR

-587 DIHGQLH
+587 DVHGQLH

-599 KDWKENP
+599 KGWKDNDLP
-606 SSATYEQVHLSLL
+606 ATYEQVHISLL

-640 KTGSYIGARGI
+640 KTGAYVGARGI
-651 RPFIWPGSTIGKK
+651 RPFIWPGSTLGKK

-673 LQETNRMYAR
+673 LQETTRMYAR

-691 WVEKVAAHRLITSLS
+691 WVERVAVHRLIKSLS
-706 DPFWDSR
+706 DPFWDNR
-713 QGEVMI
+713 QGEVMA

-727 LPIYHGRRVRFE
+727 LPIYHGRKVRYE
-739 PHNPSEARALFISQA
+739 PHNPVEARELFIRQA
-754 LVQEGMFGRMD
+754 LVEEAMFGRMD
-765 TPALMRETEA
+765 SPALQRETEA
-775 DARKQYPGSFE
+775 DAKKKYPNLFG

-793 LIKEIEALEHRS
+793 LIQEIEALEHRS
-805 RRPDVLVDDDLL
+805 RRPDVLVDDELL

-825 PQDVLSR
+825 PQSVCSR
-832 DSLKAW
+832 EQLLIW
-838 LKRPAKKEG
+838 LKKDPEE
-847 DDAINHDAQLRLSK
+847 DSQLRLAK

-867 EAAGITVDRYPKII
+867 EAAGITVDRYPKKMLV
-881 RFGAGDLSLTYHFEP
+881 GGTELSLTYHFEP
-896 GSPKDGVTLVVPLTL
+896 GSPKDGVTLVVPLTQ

-930 KILLL
+930 KVLLL

-950 PEYAKAFLDRM
+950 PEYAKSFLERKWDQK
-961 LDAGQ
+961 Q
-966 FGQGDFLDSLITD
+966 FGVGDFLDSLMAD
-979 IRKERGLEIK
+979 VRQERGLEIK
-989 RADFRPEALP
+989 RTDFRPEALP
-999 LHSSMN
+999 LHCSMN
-1005 FRLVDEHGRQ
+1005 FRLIDEHGRQ
-1015 LELERNLSR
+1015 LEVERNLAR
-1024 LRAEYGEQAR
+1024 LRSEFGESAR
-1034 TAFQAIAQQAVHE
+1034 SAFQAIAQETAQT
-1047 ELGIDTPAVP
+1047 ELGID
-1057 LGTVVNK
+1057 
-1064 AIPTSAATSP
+1064 AIQTKKEATRKV
-1074 IEQGGFR
+1074 EQSGYQT
-1081 SWEFGELPETLEIQK
+1081 WEFGELPETLEIQK
-1096 GSRTLFGYPALVD
+1096 GNQTLFGYPALVD
-1109 RGDTCDLEV
+1109 RNDFVDLEV
-1118 FDDLLEAR
+1118 FDDLQEAR
-1126 KYHWQGLR
+1126 KQHWQGLR
-1134 RLFALSNKD
+1134 RLFILANKE
-1143 TLKAL
+1143 TLKSL
-1148 QKQLPGIRE
+1148 QKQLPGLRD

-1167 VEALIEQI
+1167 VEGLVEQI
-1175 LDLALERAFMSD
+1175 LNLAVERALMSD
-1187 PLPVNAE
+1187 DLPVTAE
-1194 QFSDRLQAGKPGLA
+1194 QFKQRLQAGKPRLA
-1208 LIAQEIAKHALAALQ
+1208 LIAQEISKHALAALQ
-1223 AYADLQKKLAQAKA
+1223 ANADLQKKLVQAKA
-1237 ASPSAYADIQSQVQ
+1237 ASPSAYSDIQSQLQ
-1251 GLIFPKLISGIPYGQ
+1251 ALIFPKLVSEIPYAQ

-1279 RIDKLRSNPV
+1279 RIDKLRSNPN

-1297 WESVARPWQKLIQ
+1297 WESVAKPWQKLL
-1310 NSQGSHGYIVNNDEP
+1310 QGHKGSASYALFEDQGLRD
-1325 LQEFR
+1325 FR

-1351 SLKRLEKVLSSLR
+1351 SLKRLEKVLASLR

>member
-1 MQEPINQQKPKASP
+1 MQEPINQQKPKAISKP
-15 IAVPGSNTLRR
+15 VPASNTPRK

-35 PVSGQRQIIKD
+35 PVSGQRQIISE
-46 ALNSHQVIIVCG
+46 ALQSHQVVIVCG

-69 KICLDLGRGT
+69 KICLELGRGT
-79 MNGGHLIGHT
+79 INGGKLIGHT

-103 AQELGTP
+103 AQELGSP
-110 IGQDVGYQIRFADK
+110 IGQDVGYQVRFADK
-124 TSQGASIKLMT
+124 TSPSASIKLMT

-193 DAQRFSDHF
+193 DAKRFSEHF
-202 TIGGKL
+202 SINGKV

-220 VEQRYISLEPEARAD
+220 VEQRYAPLEPD
-235 AKSDGKKP
+235 AKPDGKKE
-243 SKEAKEIPDAVTEAI
+243 SKLAKEIPDAVAEEI

-263 EGASGAGDVLVFLP
+263 EGASGSGDVLVFLP
-277 GEREIRDCAEALRKD
+277 GEREIRDCAEVLRKD

-300 PEILSLFARQSVAE
+300 PEILTLFARQSVAE

-320 PGNGRRIILTTNV
+320 AGNGRRIILTTNV

-343 RYVVDSGLARVKR
+343 RYVIDSGLARVKR

-390 CIRLFSEQ
+390 CIRLYSEQ
-398 DYLSRPKF
+398 DYQGRAKF

-431 QEFPFIDKPLGR
+431 QNFPFIDKPLGR

-456 AIEYDEVLTA
+456 AIELDDQSNA
-466 ESQDSNRRFKLTLIG
+466 EANDINQSFKLTTIG

-502 HHALRE
+502 QNALKE
-508 VTIIASALA
+508 VAIIASALA

-527 QAAAADQAHLQFA
+527 QAGAADQAHLQFA
-540 DERSEFLSFVKLWDW
+540 DERSEFLSFVKLWNW
-555 YHDALRHKSSNR
+555 YQDALQHKHSNR

-587 DIHGQLH
+587 DVHGQLH

-599 KDWKENP
+599 KGWKENALP
-606 SSATYEQVHLSLL
+606 ATYEQVHLSLL

-640 KTGSYIGARGI
+640 KTGGYVGARGI

-673 LQETNRMYAR
+673 LQETSRMYAR

-691 WVEKVAAHRLITSLS
+691 WVERVAAHRLIKSLS
-706 DPFWDSR
+706 DPFWDNR
-713 QGEVMI
+713 QGEVMA

-727 LPIYHGRRVRFE
+727 LPIYHGRRVRYE
-739 PHNPSEARALFISQA
+739 PHNLEEARELFIRQA
-754 LVQEGMFGRMD
+754 LVQEELFGRMD
-765 TPALMRETEA
+765 TPALQREAEA
-775 DARKQYPGSFE
+775 DAKKKYPNLFG

-817 FAFYDSRI
+817 FAFYESRI
-825 PQDVLSR
+825 PKSVCSR
-832 DSLKAW
+832 EKLLAW
-838 LKRPAKKEG
+838 LKKDIELDP
-847 DDAINHDAQLRLSK
+847 QLRLAK

-867 EAAGITVDRYPKII
+867 EAAGITVDRYPKKMLVG
-881 RFGAGDLSLTYHFEP
+881 GAELSLTYHFEP
-896 GSPKDGVTLVVPLTL
+896 GSPKDGVTLVVPLTQ

-930 KILLL
+930 KALLL

-950 PEYAKAFLDRM
+950 PEYAKLFLERK
-961 LDAGQ
+961 LDQKQ
-966 FGQGDFLDSLITD
+966 FGAGDFLDSLMAD
-979 IRKERGLEIK
+979 VRQERGLEIK
-989 RADFRPEALP
+989 RTDFRPEALP
-999 LHSSMN
+999 LHCSMN
-1005 FRLVDEHGRQ
+1005 FRLIDEHGRQ
-1015 LELERNLSR
+1015 LEVERNLAR
-1024 LRAEYGEQAR
+1024 LRSEYGESAR
-1034 TAFQAIAQQAVHE
+1034 SAFQAIAQETAQT
-1047 ELGIDTPAVP
+1047 ELGIETIQA
-1057 LGTVVNK
+1057 K
-1064 AIPTSAATSP
+1064 AQVSTTNLLKDASRKV
-1074 IEQGGFR
+1074 EQGGYR

-1096 GSRTLFGYPALVD
+1096 GNQTLFGYPALVD
-1109 RGDTCDLEV
+1109 RNDYVDLEV
-1118 FDDLLEAR
+1118 FDDLQEAR
-1126 KYHWQGLR
+1126 KHHWQGLR
-1134 RLFALSNKD
+1134 RLFILSNKD
-1143 TLKAL
+1143 TYKAL
-1148 QKQLPGIRE
+1148 QKQLPGLRE

-1162 INIGS
+1162 INVGS
-1167 VEALIEQI
+1167 VEGLVEQI
-1175 LDLALERAFMSD
+1175 LNLAIERAFMSED
-1187 PLPVNAE
+1187 LPVSAE
-1194 QFSDRLQAGKPGLA
+1194 QFNQRLLAGKPRLS
-1208 LIAQEIAKHALAALQ
+1208 LIAQEISKHALSALQ
-1223 AYADLQKKLAQAKA
+1223 ANAELQKKLAQAKA
-1237 ASPSAYADIQSQVQ
+1237 ASPSAYTDIQAQLQ
-1251 GLIFPKLISGIPYGQ
+1251 ALIFPKLVSEIPYAQ

-1279 RIDKLRSNPV
+1279 RIDKLRSNPS

-1297 WESVARPWQKLIQ
+1297 WESVARPWQKLL
-1310 NSQGSHGYIVNNDEP
+1310 QGNRGSASYALSEDQGLRD
-1325 LQEFR
+1325 FR

-1351 SLKRLEKVLSSLR
+1351 SLKRLEKVLASLR

>member
-1 MQEPINQQKPKASP
+1 MPKP
-15 IAVPGSNTLRR
+15 VPASNTSRR

-46 ALNSHQVIIVCG
+46 ALQNHQVVIVCG

-79 MNGGHLIGHT
+79 INGGKLIGHT

-103 AQELGTP
+103 AQELGSP
-110 IGQDVGYQIRFADK
+110 IGQDVGYQVRFADK
-124 TSQGASIKLMT
+124 TSQAASIKLMT

-148 LRAYDTLIIDEAH
+148 LKAYDTLIIDEAH

-202 TIGGKL
+202 AINGKV
-208 APVIEVSGRLFP
+208 APVIEVSGRLYP
-220 VEQRYISLEPEARAD
+220 VEQRYCPLEPD
-235 AKSDGKKP
+235 SKPDGKKE
-243 SKEAKEIPDAVTEAI
+243 SKAAKEIPETVAEEI

-277 GEREIRDCAEALRKD
+277 GEREIRDCAEVLRKD

-333 AETSLTVPNI
+333 AETSLTVPKI
-343 RYVVDSGLARVKR
+343 RYVIDSGLARVKR

-390 CIRLFSEQ
+390 CIRLYSEL
-398 DYLSRPKF
+398 DYQSRPKF

-421 RMSALRLPRI
+421 RMSSLRLPKI
-431 QEFPFIDKPLGR
+431 QHFPFIDKPLGR
-443 AIADGVQLLDELG
+443 AITDGVQLLDELG
-456 AIEYDEVLTA
+456 AIEFDE
-466 ESQDSNRRFKLTLIG
+466 SNATDATDGKDINNSFKLTPIG

-502 HHALRE
+502 QNALRE

-527 QAAAADQAHLQFA
+527 QSAAADQAHLLFA

-555 YHDALRHKSSNR
+555 YQDALRHKHSNR

-587 DIHGQLH
+587 DVHGQLH
-594 TMLGE
+594 SMLAE
-599 KDWKENP
+599 KSWKENGLA
-606 SSATYEQVHLSLL
+606 ATYEQVHLSLL

-626 AKKEEDEKSQERGS
+626 AKKEEDEKSQDRNS
-640 KTGSYIGARGI
+640 KTGGYIGARGI

-673 LQETNRMYAR
+673 LQETTRMYAR

-706 DPFWDSR
+706 DPFWDHR
-713 QGEVMI
+713 QGEVMA

-739 PHNPSEARALFISQA
+739 PHNPEEARELFIRQA
-754 LVQEGMFGRMD
+754 LVEEAMFGRMD
-765 TPALMRETEA
+765 TPALYRETEA
-775 DARKQYPGSFE
+775 DAKKQYPGLFG
-786 FFWHNRR
+786 FFWHNCR

-817 FAFYDSRI
+817 FAFYEARI
-825 PQDVLSR
+825 PKEVCNR
-832 DSLKAW
+832 EGLKAW
-838 LKRPAKKEG
+838 FKKEP
-847 DDAINHDAQLRLSK
+847 DLDSQLRLEK

-867 EAAGITVDRYPKII
+867 EAAGITVDRYPKKMMV
-881 RFGAGDLSLTYHFEP
+881 GGTELSLTYHFEP
-896 GSPKDGVTLVVPLTL
+896 GSPKDGVTLVVPLTQ

-930 KILLL
+930 KVLLL
-935 LKTLPQKLRRHCVPL
+935 LKSLPQKLRRHCVPL
-950 PEYAKAFLDRM
+950 PDYAKSFLERQ
-961 LDAGQ
+961 LDEKQ
-966 FGQGDFLDSLITD
+966 FGVGDFLDNLISD

-989 RADFRPEALP
+989 RTDFRPESLP

-1005 FRLVDEHGRQ
+1005 FRLIDEHGRQ
-1015 LELERNLSR
+1015 LEVERNLSR
-1024 LRAEYGEQAR
+1024 LRSEYGETAR
-1034 TAFQAIAQQAVHE
+1034 SAFQAIAQETAQVEFGLEPLKTASTQSTEQARSV
-1047 ELGIDTPAVP
+1047 
-1057 LGTVVNK
+1057 
-1064 AIPTSAATSP
+1064 
-1074 IEQGGFR
+1074 EQGGYR

-1096 GSRTLFGYPALVD
+1096 GNKTLFGYPALVD
-1109 RGDTCDLEV
+1109 RGDYCDLEV

-1126 KYHWQGLR
+1126 KQHQLGLR

-1167 VEALIEQI
+1167 VDGLIEQI
-1175 LDLALERAFMSD
+1175 LNLALERAFMSE
-1187 PLPVNAE
+1187 PLPVNAQ
-1194 QFSDRLQAGKPGLA
+1194 QFTERLQAGKPRLA
-1208 LIAQEIAKHALAALQ
+1208 LIAQEISRHALNALQ
-1223 AYADLQKKLAQAKA
+1223 AHADLQKKMASAKA
-1237 ASPSAYADIQSQVQ
+1237 SSAIAYADMQTQMQ
-1251 GLIFPKLISGIPYGQ
+1251 ALIFPQFVAQIPYGQ
-1266 LVHLPRYLKAIAL
+1266 LVHLPRYLKAIAM
-1279 RIDKLRSNPV
+1279 RIDKLRSNPS

-1297 WESVARPWQKLIQ
+1297 WESVARPWQKLL
-1310 NSQGSHGYIVNNDEP
+1310 QGSKGSASYAMTEDQA
-1325 LQEFR
+1325 LQDFR

-1351 SLKRLEKVLSSLR
+1351 SLKRLEKVLASLR

>member
-1 MQEPINQQKPKASP
+1 MPA
-15 IAVPGSNTLRR
+15 SNTSRK

-46 ALNSHQVIIVCG
+46 ALQSHQVVIVCG

-69 KICLDLGRGT
+69 KICLDMGRGT
-79 MNGGHLIGHT
+79 MNGGKLIGHT

-110 IGQDVGYQIRFADK
+110 MGQDVGYQVRFSDK
-124 TSQGASIKLMT
+124 TGPNASIKLMT

-170 LGYLRQLLPK
+170 LGYLRRLLPK

-193 DAQRFSDHF
+193 DAQRFAEHF
-202 TIGGKL
+202 TINGKI

-220 VEQRYISLEPEARAD
+220 VEQRYVPLEPD
-235 AKSDGKKP
+235 VKPDGKKE
-243 SKEAKEIPDAVTEAI
+243 SKEAKEIPDAVAEAI

-263 EGASGAGDVLVFLP
+263 EGATGAGDVLVFLP
-277 GEREIRDCAEALRKD
+277 GEREIRDCAEVLRKD
-292 HVLQQRFH
+292 HVLAQRFH
-300 PEILSLFARQSVAE
+300 PEVLSLFARQSIAE

-343 RYVVDSGLARVKR
+343 RYVIDSGLARVKR

-362 VEQLQIEPISQAA
+362 VEQLQVEPISQAA

-390 CIRLFSEQ
+390 CIRLYSEL
-398 DYLSRPKF
+398 DYLARPKF

-421 RMSALRLPRI
+421 RMSALHLPKI
-431 QEFPFIDKPLGR
+431 AEFPFIDKPLGR

-456 AIEYDEVLTA
+456 AIEYDEAQDAEGKDLNNNFRLTA
-466 ESQDSNRRFKLTLIG
+466 IG

-495 MLLAAKE
+495 ILLAAKDQN
-502 HHALRE
+502 ALRE

-517 TQDPRERPMD
+517 TQDPRERPLE

-555 YHDALRHKSSNR
+555 YQDALQHKHSNR
-567 QLENLCRSKFLS
+567 QLETLCRSKFLS

-587 DIHGQLH
+587 DVYGQLH

-599 KDWKENP
+599 KGWKENGLA
-606 SSATYEQVHLSLL
+606 ATYEQIHLSLL

-640 KTGSYIGARGI
+640 KTGGYIGARGI

-691 WVEKVAAHRLITSLS
+691 WVERVAAHRLIKSLS
-706 DPFWDSR
+706 DPFWDNR
-713 QGEVMI
+713 QGEVMA

-727 LPIYHGRRVRFE
+727 LPIYHGRRVRYE
-739 PHNPSEARALFISQA
+739 PHDPVMARELFIRQA
-754 LVQEGMFGRMD
+754 LVQEEMFGRMD
-765 TPALMRETEA
+765 SPGLERETET
-775 DARKQYPGSFE
+775 DAKKKYPDCFG

-793 LIKEIEALEHRS
+793 LIKDIEALEHRS
-805 RRPDVLVDDDLL
+805 RRPDVLVDDELL

-825 PQDVLSR
+825 PNSVSSR
-832 DSLKAW
+832 EGMKVW
-838 LKRPAKKEG
+838 LKKPDPSGEKP
-847 DDAINHDAQLRLSK
+847 DTQLRLAK

-867 EAAGITVDRYPKII
+867 EAAGITVDRYPKKMMV
-881 RFGAGDLSLTYHFEP
+881 GGTELGMTYHFEP

-930 KILLL
+930 KTLLL
-935 LKTLPQKLRRHCVPL
+935 LKSLPQKLRRHCVPL
-950 PEYAKAFLDRM
+950 PEYAKSFLERM
-961 LDAGQ
+961 LEEKH
-966 FGQGDFLDSLITD
+966 FGVGDYLDSLIAD
-979 IRKERGLEIK
+979 IRKEKGLEIK
-989 RADFRPEALP
+989 RTDFRPEALP
-999 LHSSMN
+999 AHSSMN
-1005 FRLVDEHGRQ
+1005 YRLIDEHGRQ
-1015 LELERNLSR
+1015 LDVERNLSR
-1024 LRAEYGEQAR
+1024 LRAEYGETAR
-1034 TAFQAIAQQAVHE
+1034 SAFQAIAQEAAQVEFGVEAKPATA
-1047 ELGIDTPAVP
+1047 LGKISDGDVARKV
-1057 LGTVVNK
+1057 
-1064 AIPTSAATSP
+1064 
-1074 IEQGGFR
+1074 EQGGYK

-1096 GSRTLFGYPALVD
+1096 GNRTLFGYPALVD
-1109 RGDTCDLEV
+1109 RIDTCDLEV
-1118 FDDLLEAR
+1118 FDDLVEAR
-1126 KYHWQGLR
+1126 KQHWQGLR
-1134 RLFALSNKD
+1134 RLFSISNKE

-1162 INIGS
+1162 INVGS
-1167 VEALIEQI
+1167 VDNLIEQI
-1175 LDLALERAFMSD
+1175 LNLAVERAFLMD
-1187 PLPVNAE
+1187 PLPTSASLFE
-1194 QFSDRLQAGKPGLA
+1194 SRLQEGKPRLA
-1208 LIAQEIAKHALAALQ
+1208 LIAQEISRHALNALQ
-1223 AYADLQKKLAQAKA
+1223 AYADLQKKLPQAKA
-1237 ASPSAYADIQSQVQ
+1237 ASTAAHADIQTQIQ
-1251 GLIFPKLISGIPYGQ
+1251 GLVFPKFVSDIPYMQ
-1266 LVHLPRYLKAIAL
+1266 LVHLPRYLKGVAM
-1279 RIDKLRSNPV
+1279 RIDKLRANPS

-1297 WESVARPWQKLIQ
+1297 WESVQRPWQKLL
-1310 NSQGSHGYIVNNDEP
+1310 QGSKGSASYAMVEDQA
-1325 LQEFR
+1325 LQDFR

-1351 SLKRLEKVLSSLR
+1351 SLKRLEKVLMSLR

>member
-1 MQEPINQQKPKASP
+1 MPKP
-15 IAVPGSNTLRR
+15 VPASNTSRR

-46 ALNSHQVIIVCG
+46 ALQSHQVVIVCG

-79 MNGGHLIGHT
+79 INGGKLIGHT

-103 AQELGTP
+103 AQELGSP
-110 IGQDVGYQIRFADK
+110 IGQDVGYQVRFADK
-124 TSQGASIKLMT
+124 TSHTASIKLMT

-148 LRAYDTLIIDEAH
+148 LKAYDTLIIDEAH

-193 DAQRFSDHF
+193 DAQRFAEHF
-202 TIGGKL
+202 AINGKV

-220 VEQRYISLEPEARAD
+220 VEQRYSPLEPD
-235 AKSDGKKP
+235 AKPDGKKE
-243 SKEAKEIPDAVTEAI
+243 SKAAKEIPDAVTEEI
-258 ANVWR
+258 ANLWR
-263 EGASGAGDVLVFLP
+263 EGAAGAGDVLVFLP

-314 QERVFS
+314 QERVFN

-343 RYVVDSGLARVKR
+343 RYVIDSGLARVKR

-375 ANQRAGRCGRVSDGI
+375 ANQRAGRCGRVSDGT
-390 CIRLFSEQ
+390 CIRLYSEL
-398 DYLSRPKF
+398 DYQGRPKF

-421 RMSALRLPRI
+421 RMSSLRLPKI
-431 QEFPFIDKPLGR
+431 QHFPFIDKPLGR
-443 AIADGVQLLDELG
+443 AIVDGVQLLDELG
-456 AIEYDEVLTA
+456 AIEFD
-466 ESQDSNRRFKLTLIG
+466 DSDAGDGKDINNSFKLTAIG
-481 KQLADLPLDPRIGR
+481 KQLAELPLDPRIGR
-495 MLLAAKE
+495 ILLSAKE
-502 HHALRE
+502 QNALKE

-517 TQDPRERPMD
+517 TQDPRDRPMD

-540 DERSEFLSFVKLWDW
+540 DERSEFLSFVKLWNW
-555 YHDALRHKSSNR
+555 YQDALQHKHSNR
-567 QLENLCRSKFLS
+567 QLENLCKSKFLS

-587 DIHGQLH
+587 DVHGQLH

-599 KDWKENP
+599 KGWKEN
-606 SSATYEQVHLSLL
+606 SLAATYEQVHLSLL

-626 AKKEEDEKSQERGS
+626 AKKEEDEKSQDRNS
-640 KTGSYIGARGI
+640 KTGGYVGARGI

-691 WVEKVAAHRLITSLS
+691 WVEQVAAHRLIKSLS
-706 DPFWDSR
+706 DPFWDNR
-713 QGEVMI
+713 QGEVLA

-727 LPIYHGRRVRFE
+727 LPIYHGRRVRYE
-739 PHNPSEARALFISQA
+739 PHNPDEARELFIRQA
-754 LVQEGMFGRMD
+754 LVQEELFGRMD
-765 TPALMRETEA
+765 TPALQRETEA
-775 DARKQYPGSFE
+775 DAKKKYPGLFN

-817 FAFYDSRI
+817 FAFYESRI
-825 PQDVLSR
+825 PKEIRSR
-832 DSLKAW
+832 DELKSW
-838 LKRPAKKEG
+838 LKKEVEL
-847 DDAINHDAQLRLSK
+847 DNQLRLEK

-867 EAAGITVDRYPKII
+867 EAAGITVDRYPKKMMVG
-881 RFGAGDLSLTYHFEP
+881 GAELSLTYHFEP
-896 GSPKDGVTLVVPLTL
+896 GSPKDGVTLVVPLTQ
-911 LNQVDGRRCEWL
+911 LNQVDGRRSEWL

-930 KILLL
+930 KVLLL
-935 LKTLPQKLRRHCVPL
+935 LKSLPQKLRRHCVPL
-950 PEYAKAFLDRM
+950 PDYAKSFLERM
-961 LDAGQ
+961 LEEKQ
-966 FGQGDFLDSLITD
+966 FGVGDFLDSLIGD

-989 RADFRPEALP
+989 RTDFRPESLP

-1005 FRLVDEHGRQ
+1005 FRLIDEHGRQ
-1015 LELERNLSR
+1015 LEVERNLAR
-1024 LRAEYGEQAR
+1024 LRSEYGETAR
-1034 TAFQAIAQQAVHE
+1034 SAFQAIAQETAQV
-1047 ELGIDTPAVP
+1047 ELGVELAPRLDGSKPAIDKTRQV
-1057 LGTVVNK
+1057 
-1064 AIPTSAATSP
+1064 
-1074 IEQGGFR
+1074 EQGGYR
-1081 SWEFGELPETLEIQK
+1081 TWEFGELPETLEIQK
-1096 GSRTLFGYPALVD
+1096 GNRTLFGYPALVD
-1109 RGDTCDLEV
+1109 HGDYCDLEV

-1126 KYHWQGLR
+1126 KQHQFGLR
-1134 RLFALSNKD
+1134 RLFALNNKD

-1162 INIGS
+1162 INVGS
-1167 VEALIEQI
+1167 VEGLIEQI
-1175 LDLALERAFMSD
+1175 LNLALERAFMID
-1187 PLPVNAE
+1187 PLPINPE
-1194 QFSDRLQAGKPGLA
+1194 QFAERLQAGKARLA
-1208 LIAQEIAKHALAALQ
+1208 LIAQEISRHALNALQ
-1223 AYADLQKKLAQAKA
+1223 AHADLQKKIAQAKA
-1237 ASPSAYADIQSQVQ
+1237 ASPSAYADIQTQMQ
-1251 GLIFPKLISGIPYGQ
+1251 ALIFPKFVAEIPYGQ
-1266 LVHLPRYLKAIAL
+1266 LVHVPRYLKAIAM
-1279 RIDKLRSNPV
+1279 RIDKLRTNPS

-1297 WESVARPWQKLIQ
+1297 WESVARPWQKLL
-1310 NSQGSHGYIVNNDEP
+1310 QGNRGSASYAMTEDQA
-1325 LQEFR
+1325 LQDFR

-1337 VALYAQELKTPTPM
+1337 VALYAQELKTPSPM
-1351 SLKRLEKVLSSLR
+1351 SLKRLEKVLASLR

>member
-1 MQEPINQQKPKASP
+1 MPKP
-15 IAVPGSNTLRR
+15 VPASNTSRR

-46 ALNSHQVIIVCG
+46 ALQSHQVVIVCG

-79 MNGGHLIGHT
+79 INGGKLIGHT

-103 AQELGTP
+103 AQELGSP
-110 IGQDVGYQIRFADK
+110 IGQDVGYQVRFADK
-124 TSQGASIKLMT
+124 TSHTASIKLMT

-148 LRAYDTLIIDEAH
+148 LKAYDTLIIDEAH

-193 DAQRFSDHF
+193 DAQRFAEHF
-202 TIGGKL
+202 AINGKV

-220 VEQRYISLEPEARAD
+220 VEQRYSPLEPD
-235 AKSDGKKP
+235 AKPDGKKE
-243 SKEAKEIPDAVTEAI
+243 SKAAKEIPDAVTEEI
-258 ANVWR
+258 ANLWR
-263 EGASGAGDVLVFLP
+263 EGAAGAGDVLVFLP

-314 QERVFS
+314 QERVFN

-343 RYVVDSGLARVKR
+343 RYVIDSGLARVKR

-375 ANQRAGRCGRVSDGI
+375 ANQRAGRCGRVSDGT
-390 CIRLFSEQ
+390 CIRLYSEL
-398 DYLSRPKF
+398 DYQGRPKF

-421 RMSALRLPRI
+421 RMSSLRLPKI
-431 QEFPFIDKPLGR
+431 QHFPFIDKPLGR
-443 AIADGVQLLDELG
+443 AIVDGVQLLDELG
-456 AIEYDEVLTA
+456 AIEFD
-466 ESQDSNRRFKLTLIG
+466 DSDAGDGKDINNSFKLTAIG
-481 KQLADLPLDPRIGR
+481 KQLAELPLDPRIGR
-495 MLLAAKE
+495 ILLSAKE
-502 HHALRE
+502 QNALKE

-517 TQDPRERPMD
+517 TQDPRDRPMD

-540 DERSEFLSFVKLWDW
+540 DERSEFLSFVKLWNW
-555 YHDALRHKSSNR
+555 YQDALQHKHSNR
-567 QLENLCRSKFLS
+567 QLENLCKSKFLS

-587 DIHGQLH
+587 DVHGQLH

-599 KDWKENP
+599 KGWKEN
-606 SSATYEQVHLSLL
+606 SLAATYEQVHLSLL

-626 AKKEEDEKSQERGS
+626 AKKEEDEKSQDRNS
-640 KTGSYIGARGI
+640 KTGGYVGARGI

-691 WVEKVAAHRLITSLS
+691 WVEQVAAHRLIKSLS
-706 DPFWDSR
+706 DPFWDNR
-713 QGEVMI
+713 QGEVLA

-727 LPIYHGRRVRFE
+727 LPIYHGRRVRYE
-739 PHNPSEARALFISQA
+739 PHNPDEARELFIRQA
-754 LVQEGMFGRMD
+754 LVQEELFGRMD
-765 TPALMRETEA
+765 TPALQRETEA
-775 DARKQYPGSFE
+775 DAKKKYPGLFN

-817 FAFYDSRI
+817 FAFYESRI
-825 PQDVLSR
+825 PKEIRSR
-832 DSLKAW
+832 DELKSW
-838 LKRPAKKEG
+838 LKKEVEL
-847 DDAINHDAQLRLSK
+847 DNQLRLEK

-867 EAAGITVDRYPKII
+867 EAAGITVDRYPKKMMVG
-881 RFGAGDLSLTYHFEP
+881 GAELSLTYHFEP
-896 GSPKDGVTLVVPLTL
+896 GSPKDGVTLVVPLTQ
-911 LNQVDGRRCEWL
+911 LNQIDGRRSEWL

-930 KILLL
+930 KVLLL
-935 LKTLPQKLRRHCVPL
+935 LKSLPQKLRRHCVPL
-950 PEYAKAFLDRM
+950 PDYAKSFLERM
-961 LDAGQ
+961 LEEKQ
-966 FGQGDFLDSLITD
+966 FGVGDFLDSLIGD

-989 RADFRPEALP
+989 RTDFRPESLP

-1005 FRLVDEHGRQ
+1005 FRLIDEHGRQ
-1015 LELERNLSR
+1015 LEVERNLAR
-1024 LRAEYGEQAR
+1024 LRSEYGETAR
-1034 TAFQAIAQQAVHE
+1034 SAFQAIAQETAQV
-1047 ELGIDTPAVP
+1047 ELGVELAPRLDGSKPAID
-1057 LGTVVNK
+1057 K
-1064 AIPTSAATSP
+1064 ARQV
-1074 IEQGGFR
+1074 EQGGYR
-1081 SWEFGELPETLEIQK
+1081 TWEFSELPETLEIQK
-1096 GSRTLFGYPALVD
+1096 GNRTLFGYPALVD
-1109 RGDTCDLEV
+1109 HGDYCDLEV

-1126 KYHWQGLR
+1126 KQHQFGLR
-1134 RLFALSNKD
+1134 RLFALNNKD

-1162 INIGS
+1162 INVGS
-1167 VEALIEQI
+1167 VEGLIEQI
-1175 LDLALERAFMSD
+1175 LNLALERAFMID
-1187 PLPVNAE
+1187 PLPINPE
-1194 QFSDRLQAGKPGLA
+1194 QFAERLQAGKARLA
-1208 LIAQEIAKHALAALQ
+1208 LIAQEISRHALNALQ
-1223 AYADLQKKLAQAKA
+1223 AHADLQKKIAQAKA
-1237 ASPSAYADIQSQVQ
+1237 ASPSAYADIQTQMQ
-1251 GLIFPKLISGIPYGQ
+1251 ALIFPKFVAEIPYGQ
-1266 LVHLPRYLKAIAL
+1266 LVHVPRYLKAIAM
-1279 RIDKLRSNPV
+1279 RIDKLRTNPS

-1297 WESVARPWQKLIQ
+1297 WESVARPWQKLL
-1310 NSQGSHGYIVNNDEP
+1310 QGNRGSASYAMTEDQA
-1325 LQEFR
+1325 LQDFR

-1337 VALYAQELKTPTPM
+1337 VALYAQELKTPSPM
-1351 SLKRLEKVLSSLR
+1351 SLKRLEKVLASLR

>member
-1 MQEPINQQKPKASP
+1 VQEPINQQKPKVISQP
-15 IAVPGSNTLRR
+15 VPASNTRR
-26 LEIRFPEEL
+26 KLEIRFPEEL

-46 ALNSHQVIIVCG
+46 ALQSHQVVIVCG

-79 MNGGHLIGHT
+79 INGGKLIGHT

-103 AQELGTP
+103 AQELGSP
-110 IGQDVGYQIRFADK
+110 IGQDVGYQVRFADK
-124 TSQGASIKLMT
+124 TSHSASIKLMT

-193 DAQRFSDHF
+193 DAQRFAEHF
-202 TIGGKL
+202 AINGKV

-220 VEQRYISLEPEARAD
+220 VEQRYSPLEPD
-235 AKSDGKKP
+235 AKPDGKKE
-243 SKEAKEIPDAVTEAI
+243 SKAAKEISDAVTEEI
-258 ANVWR
+258 ASLWR
-263 EGASGAGDVLVFLP
+263 EGAAGSGDVLVFLP

-292 HVLQQRFH
+292 HVLQQHFH

-343 RYVVDSGLARVKR
+343 RYVIDSGLARVKR

-362 VEQLQIEPISQAA
+362 VEQLQIESISQAA

-390 CIRLFSEQ
+390 CVRLYSEL
-398 DYLSRPKF
+398 DYQSRSQF

-421 RMSALRLPRI
+421 RMSSLRLPKI
-431 QEFPFIDKPLGR
+431 QHFPFIDKPLGR

-456 AIEYDEVLTA
+456 AIEFDESEPA
-466 ESQDSNRRFKLTLIG
+466 DGKDINNSFKLTAIG
-481 KQLADLPLDPRIGR
+481 KQLADLPLDPCIGR

-502 HHALRE
+502 QNALKE

-517 TQDPRERPMD
+517 TQDPRDRPMD

-540 DERSEFLSFVKLWDW
+540 DERSEFLSFVKLWNW
-555 YHDALRHKSSNR
+555 YQDALQHKHSNR
-567 QLENLCRSKFLS
+567 QLETLCKSKFLS

-599 KDWKENP
+599 KGWKENGLA
-606 SSATYEQVHLSLL
+606 ATYEQVHLSLL

-626 AKKEEDEKSQERGS
+626 AKKEEDEKSQDRNS
-640 KTGSYIGARGI
+640 KTGGYVGARGI

-691 WVEKVAAHRLITSLS
+691 WVERVAAHRLIKSLS
-706 DPFWDSR
+706 DPFWDNR
-713 QGEVMI
+713 QGEVMA

-727 LPIYHGRRVRFE
+727 LPIYHGRRVRYE
-739 PHNPSEARALFISQA
+739 PHNPDETRELFIRQA
-754 LVQEGMFGRMD
+754 LVQEEMFGRMD
-765 TPALMRETEA
+765 TPALQRETET
-775 DARKQYPGSFE
+775 DAKKKYPNLFN

-825 PQDVLSR
+825 PKEVRSR
-832 DSLKAW
+832 ESLKAW
-838 LKRPAKKEG
+838 FSKDPEL
-847 DDAINHDAQLRLSK
+847 DSQLRLEK

-867 EAAGITVDRYPKII
+867 EAAGITVDRYPKNMLVG
-881 RFGAGDLSLTYHFEP
+881 GAQLSLTYHFEP
-896 GSPKDGVTLVVPLTL
+896 GSPKDGVTLVVPLTQ

-930 KILLL
+930 KVHLL
-935 LKTLPQKLRRHCVPL
+935 LKSLPQKLRRHCVPL
-950 PEYAKAFLDRM
+950 PDYAKSFLERK
-961 LDAGQ
+961 LEEKQ
-966 FGQGDFLDSLITD
+966 FGVGDFLDSLISD

-989 RADFRPEALP
+989 RTDFRPESLP

-1005 FRLVDEHGRQ
+1005 FRLIDEHGRQ
-1015 LELERNLSR
+1015 LEVERNLSR
-1024 LRAEYGEQAR
+1024 LRSEYGETAR
-1034 TAFQAIAQQAVHE
+1034 SAFQAIAQETAQV
-1047 ELGIDTPAVP
+1047 ELGVEPTQ
-1057 LGTVVNK
+1057 K
-1064 AIPTSAATSP
+1064 AGSNSSNEANARKV
-1074 IEQGGFR
+1074 EQGGYR
-1081 SWEFGELPETLEIQK
+1081 AWEFGELPETLEIQK
-1096 GSRTLFGYPALVD
+1096 GNKTLFGYPALVD
-1109 RGDTCDLEV
+1109 RIDYCDLEV

-1126 KYHWQGLR
+1126 KQHALGLR

-1162 INIGS
+1162 INVGS
-1167 VEALIEQI
+1167 VEGLIDHI
-1175 LDLALERAFMSD
+1175 LNLALERAFMGES
-1187 PLPVNAE
+1187 LPVNAE
-1194 QFSDRLQAGKPGLA
+1194 QFTERLQAGKPRLA
-1208 LIAQEIAKHALAALQ
+1208 LIAQEISRHALNALQ
-1223 AYADLQKKLAQAKA
+1223 AHADLQKKIASAKA
-1237 ASPSAYADIQSQVQ
+1237 ASPSAYADIQAQMQ
-1251 GLIFPKLISGIPYGQ
+1251 GLIFPKFVADIPYAQ
-1266 LVHLPRYLKAIAL
+1266 LVHVPRYLKAIAM
-1279 RIDKLRSNPV
+1279 RIDKLRSNPS

-1297 WESVARPWQKLIQ
+1297 WESVARPWQKLM
-1310 NSQGSHGYIVNNDEP
+1310 QGNKGAASYAMTEDQA
-1325 LQEFR
+1325 LTDFR

-1351 SLKRLEKVLSSLR
+1351 SLKRLEKVLASLR

>member
-1 MQEPINQQKPKASP
+1 MQEPLNQQKPKASP
-15 IAVPGSNTLRR
+15 ETVPASNTPRR

-46 ALNSHQVIIVCG
+46 ALSSHQVVIVCG

-79 MNGGHLIGHT
+79 MNGGRLIGHT

-110 IGQDVGYQIRFADK
+110 IGQDVGYQVRFADK

-148 LRAYDTLIIDEAH
+148 LRGYDTLIIDEAH

-193 DAQRFSDHF
+193 DAKRFSDHF
-202 TIGGKL
+202 ALNGKS

-220 VEQRYISLEPEARAD
+220 VEQRYEPLEPD
-235 AKSDGKKP
+235 VKPDGKKE
-243 SKEAKEIPDAVTEAI
+243 SREAKELSDAVTEAI
-258 ANVWR
+258 AKVWR
-263 EGASGAGDVLVFLP
+263 EGVSGAGDVLVFLP
-277 GEREIRDCAEALRKD
+277 GEREIRDCAETLRKD

-362 VEQLQIEPISQAA
+362 VEQLQIESISQAA

-390 CIRLFSEQ
+390 CIRLYSEQ

-421 RMSALRLPRI
+421 RMSSLRLPRI

-456 AIEYDEVLTA
+456 AIVYDDVTINNDT
-466 ESQDSNRRFKLTLIG
+466 DSNSRFKLTPIG

-502 HHALRE
+502 HNALRE

-517 TQDPRERPMD
+517 TQDPRDRPMD

-555 YHDALRHKSSNR
+555 YQDALMHKHSNR

-587 DIHGQLH
+587 DVHAQLH
-594 TMLGE
+594 TMLAE
-599 KDWKENP
+599 KSWKENP
-606 SSATYEQVHLSLL
+606 SAATYEQVHLSLL

-683 TIAKIEPQ
+683 TIAKIEPS
-691 WVEKVAAHRLITSLS
+691 WVEKVAAHRLIKSLS
-706 DPFWDSR
+706 EPFWDSR
-713 QGEVMI
+713 QGEVMA

-727 LPIYHGRRVRFE
+727 LPIYHGRRVRYE
-739 PHNPSEARALFISQA
+739 PHNPKDARNLFITQA
-754 LVQEGMFGRMD
+754 LVQEEMFGRMD
-765 TPALMRETEA
+765 SPALMRETEV
-775 DARKQYPGSFE
+775 DARKKYPGTFE

-825 PQDVLSR
+825 PEDVLSR
-832 DSLKAW
+832 ESMKAW
-838 LKRPAKKEG
+838 LLKTLANKGVNEENPDG
-847 DDAINHDAQLRLSK
+847 VLRLAK

-867 EAAGITVDRYPKII
+867 EAAGITVDRYPKKMMV
-881 RFGAGDLSLTYHFEP
+881 GGSELSLTYHFEP

-911 LNQVDGRRCEWL
+911 LNQVDGRRCDWL

-930 KILLL
+930 KIGLL
-935 LKTLPQKLRRHCVPL
+935 LKSLPQKLRRHCIPL
-950 PEYAKAFLDRM
+950 PEYAKSFLERM
-961 LDAGQ
+961 LSSKQ
-966 FGQGDFLDSLITD
+966 FGVGDFLDSLITD

-989 RADFRPEALP
+989 RTDFRPESLP
-999 LHSSMN
+999 LYSSMN

-1024 LRAEYGEQAR
+1024 LRAEYGETAR
-1034 TAFQAIAQQAVHE
+1034 TAFQAIAQQAVHD
-1047 ELGIDTPAVP
+1047 ELGSGAPVNNLSPVGKVNQSANASLVK
-1057 LGTVVNK
+1057 TV
-1064 AIPTSAATSP
+1064 
-1074 IEQGGFR
+1074 EQGGYR
-1081 SWEFGELPETLEIQK
+1081 SWDFGELPETLEIQK
-1096 GSRTLFGYPALVD
+1096 GNSTLFGYPALVD
-1109 RGDTCDLEV
+1109 RTEACDLEV

-1167 VEALIEQI
+1167 VDSLIEQI
-1175 LDLALERAFMSD
+1175 LNLALERAFMND

-1194 QFSDRLQAGKPGLA
+1194 QFSERLQAGKPRLA
-1208 LIAQEIAKHALAALQ
+1208 LIAQEISKHALAALQ
-1223 AYADLQKKLAQAKA
+1223 AYADLQKKLSQAKA
-1237 ASPSAYADIQSQVQ
+1237 ASAIAHVDIQNQVQ
-1251 GLIFPKLISGIPYGQ
+1251 ALIFPKFVSDTPYSQ
-1266 LVHLPRYLKAIAL
+1266 LVHFPRYLKAIAM
-1279 RIDKLRSNPV
+1279 RIDKLRANPS
-1289 RDAQCQKD
+1289 RDLQCQKD
-1297 WESVARPWQKLIQ
+1297 WESVARPWQKLVQ
-1310 NSQGSHGYIVNNDEP
+1310 ADHGSAAYVTNEDQA
-1325 LQEFR
+1325 LADFR

-1337 VALYAQELKTPTPM
+1337 VALYAQELKTPSPM
-1351 SLKRLEKVLSSLR
+1351 SLKRLEKVLASLR

>member
-1 MQEPINQQKPKASP
+1 MPKP
-15 IAVPGSNTLRR
+15 VPASNTSRR

-35 PVSGQRQIIKD
+35 PVSSQRQIIKD
-46 ALNSHQVIIVCG
+46 ALQNHQVVIVCG

-79 MNGGHLIGHT
+79 INGGRLIGHT

-103 AQELGTP
+103 AQELGSP
-110 IGQDVGYQIRFADK
+110 IGQDVGYQVRFADK
-124 TSQGASIKLMT
+124 TSHTASIKLMT

-148 LRAYDTLIIDEAH
+148 LKAYDTLIIDEAH

-193 DAQRFSDHF
+193 DAQRFAQHF
-202 TIGGKL
+202 AINGNP

-220 VEQRYISLEPEARAD
+220 VEQRYSPLEAD
-235 AKSDGKKP
+235 PKPDGKKE
-243 SKEAKEIPDAVTEAI
+243 SKAVKEIADAVVEEIT
-258 ANVWR
+258 NVWR

-292 HVLQQRFH
+292 HILQQRFH
-300 PEILSLFARQSVAE
+300 PEVLSLFARQSIAE

-343 RYVVDSGLARVKR
+343 RYVIDSGLARVKR

-390 CIRLFSEQ
+390 CIRLYSEL
-398 DYLSRPKF
+398 DYQSRPKF

-421 RMSALRLPRI
+421 RMSSLHLPKI
-431 QEFPFIDKPLGR
+431 SHFPFIDKPLGR

-456 AIEYDEVLTA
+456 AIEFDESDA
-466 ESQDSNRRFKLTLIG
+466 PDSRDINNNFKLTAIG

-502 HHALRE
+502 QNALKE

-527 QAAAADQAHLQFA
+527 QGAAADQAHLQFA
-540 DERSEFLSFVKLWDW
+540 DERSEFLSFVKLWNW
-555 YHDALRHKSSNR
+555 YQDALHHKHSNR

-587 DIHGQLH
+587 DVYGQLH

-599 KDWKENP
+599 KGWRENLLP
-606 SSATYEQVHLSLL
+606 ATYEQVHLSLL

-626 AKKEEDEKSQERGS
+626 AKKEDDEKSQDRNS
-640 KTGSYIGARGI
+640 KTGGYLGARGI

-691 WVEKVAAHRLITSLS
+691 WVEKVAAHRLIKSLS
-706 DPFWDSR
+706 DPFWDNR
-713 QGEVMI
+713 QGEVLA

-727 LPIYHGRRVRFE
+727 LPIYHGRRVRYE
-739 PHNPSEARALFISQA
+739 PHNPEEARELFIRQA
-754 LVQEGMFGRMD
+754 LVQEEMFGRMD
-765 TPALMRETEA
+765 TPALYRETEA
-775 DARKQYPGSFE
+775 DAKKKYPGLFG
-786 FFWHNRR
+786 FFWHNCR
-793 LIKEIEALEHRS
+793 LIKDIEALEHRS

-817 FAFYDSRI
+817 IAFYESRI
-825 PQDVLSR
+825 PKGICNRED
-832 DSLKAW
+832 LKA
-838 LKRPAKKEG
+838 LLKKEA
-847 DDAINHDAQLRLSK
+847 DLDQQLRLEK

-867 EAAGITVDRYPKII
+867 EAAGITVDRYPK
-881 RFGAGDLSLTYHFEP
+881 RVLVGGVELSLTYHFEP
-896 GSPKDGVTLVVPLTL
+896 GSPKDGVTLVVPLTQ

-930 KILLL
+930 KVLLL
-935 LKTLPQKLRRHCVPL
+935 LKSLPQKLRRHCVPL
-950 PEYAKAFLDRM
+950 PEYAKSFLDRK
-961 LDAGQ
+961 LEEKQ
-966 FGQGDFLDSLITD
+966 FGVGDFLDSLISD

-989 RADFRPEALP
+989 RTDFRPESLP
-999 LHSSMN
+999 LHSAMN
-1005 FRLVDEHGRQ
+1005 FRLIDEHGRQ
-1015 LELERNLSR
+1015 LEVERNLVR
-1024 LRAEYGEQAR
+1024 LRSEYGETAR
-1034 TAFQAIAQQAVHE
+1034 SAFQAIAQETAQA
-1047 ELGIDTPAVP
+1047 ELGVEAPTKTMNSDEKGRAV
-1057 LGTVVNK
+1057 
-1064 AIPTSAATSP
+1064 
-1074 IEQGGFR
+1074 EQGGYR
-1081 SWEFGELPETLEIQK
+1081 SWVFGELPETLEIQK
-1096 GSRTLFGYPALVD
+1096 GNKTLFGYPALED
-1109 RGDTCDLEV
+1109 RGDYCDLEV

-1126 KYHWQGLR
+1126 KQHHLGLR
-1134 RLFALSNKD
+1134 RLFALNNKD

-1162 INIGS
+1162 INVGS
-1167 VEALIEQI
+1167 VEGLIEQI
-1175 LDLALERAFMSD
+1175 LNLALERAFMTE

-1194 QFSDRLQAGKPGLA
+1194 QFTERLQVGKTRVA
-1208 LIAQEIAKHALAALQ
+1208 LIAQEISRHALNALQ
-1223 AYADLQKKLAQAKA
+1223 AYTDLQKKMASAKA
-1237 ASPSAYADIQSQVQ
+1237 SSLTAYADIQTQMQ
-1251 GLIFPKLISGIPYGQ
+1251 ALIFPKFVAEIPYGQ
-1266 LVHLPRYLKAIAL
+1266 LVHLPRYLKAIAM
-1279 RIDKLRSNPV
+1279 RIDKLRSNPS

-1297 WESVARPWQKLIQ
+1297 WESVARPWQKLL
-1310 NSQGSHGYIVNNDEP
+1310 QGSKGSSSYAMTEDQS
-1325 LQEFR
+1325 LQDFR

-1337 VALYAQELKTPTPM
+1337 VALYAQELKTPSPM
-1351 SLKRLEKVLSSLR
+1351 SLKRLEKVLASLR

>member
-1 MQEPINQQKPKASP
+1 MQEPINQQKPKAIPKPVS
-15 IAVPGSNTLRR
+15 ASNTSRR
-26 LEIRFPEEL
+26 LEIHFPEQL
-35 PVSGQRQIIKD
+35 PVSNQRQVIQD
-46 ALNSHQVIIVCG
+46 ALLSHQVVIVCG

-69 KICLDLGRGT
+69 KICLELGRGT
-79 MNGGHLIGHT
+79 INGGKLIGHT

-103 AQELGTP
+103 AQELGSP
-110 IGQDVGYQIRFADK
+110 VGQDVGYQVRFADK
-124 TSQGASIKLMT
+124 TSAGASIKLMT

-180 RPDLKLIITSATI
+180 RQDLKLIITSATI
-193 DAQRFSDHF
+193 DAQRFAEHF
-202 TIGGKL
+202 AIDGKL

-220 VEQRYISLEPEARAD
+220 VEQRYSPLEPD
-235 AKSDGKKP
+235 AKPDGKKE
-243 SKEAKEIPDAVTEAI
+243 SKVAKEIPDAVTEEI
-258 ANVWR
+258 AKVWS

-277 GEREIRDCAEALRKD
+277 GEREIRDCAEMLRKD

-300 PEILSLFARQSVAE
+300 PEVLALFARQSVVE

-343 RYVVDSGLARVKR
+343 RYVIDSGLARVKR

-390 CIRLFSEQ
+390 CIRLYSEQ

-421 RMSALRLPRI
+421 RMSSLRLPRI
-431 QEFPFIDKPLGR
+431 QQFPFIDKPLGR
-443 AIADGVQLLDELG
+443 AITDGVQLLDELG
-456 AIEYDEVLTA
+456 AIEFDENLA
-466 ESQDSNRRFKLTLIG
+466 GDNQDINQHFKLTATG
-481 KQLADLPLDPRIGR
+481 KQLVDLPLDPRIGR
-495 MLLAAKE
+495 ILLAAKE
-502 HHALRE
+502 QNALKE

-540 DERSEFLSFVKLWDW
+540 DERSEFLSFVKIWNW
-555 YHDALRHKSSNR
+555 YQDALQHKHSNR

-587 DIHGQLH
+587 DVHGQLH

-599 KDWKENP
+599 KGWKENALP
-606 SSATYEQVHLSLL
+606 ATYEQVHLSLL

-640 KTGSYIGARGI
+640 KTGGYIGARGI

-673 LQETNRMYAR
+673 LQETTRMYAR

-691 WVEKVAAHRLITSLS
+691 WIERVAAHRLITSLS
-706 DPFWDSR
+706 EPFWDNR
-713 QGEVMI
+713 QGEVMA

-727 LPIYHGRRVRFE
+727 LPIYHGRRIRYE
-739 PHNPSEARALFISQA
+739 PHNLDAARELFISQA
-754 LVQEGMFGRMD
+754 LVQEEMFGRMD
-765 TPALMRETEA
+765 TPALLRETEA
-775 DARKQYPGSFE
+775 DAKRKYPNLFG

-825 PQDVLSR
+825 PKTVCSREGLSAWFKKDVEL
-832 DSLKAW
+832 DS
-838 LKRPAKKEG
+838 
-847 DDAINHDAQLRLSK
+847 QLRLAK
-861 ADLMRH
+861 VDLMRH
-867 EAAGITVDRYPKII
+867 EAAGITVDRYPKKMIV
-881 RFGAGDLSLTYHFEP
+881 GGTELSLTYHFEP
-896 GSPKDGVTLVVPLTL
+896 GSPKDGVSLVVPLTQ
-911 LNQVDGRRCEWL
+911 LNQVDGRRCDWL

-930 KILLL
+930 KVSLL
-935 LKTLPQKLRRHCVPL
+935 LKSLPQKLRRHCVPL
-950 PEYAKAFLDRM
+950 PDYAKSFLERK
-961 LDAGQ
+961 LDTKQ
-966 FGQGDFLDSLITD
+966 FGSGDFLDSLISD
-979 IRKERGLEIK
+979 VRQERGLEIK
-989 RADFRPEALP
+989 RTDFRPESLP
-999 LHSSMN
+999 LHCSMN
-1005 FRLVDEHGRQ
+1005 FRLIDEHGRQ
-1015 LELERNLSR
+1015 LELERNLAR
-1024 LRAEYGEQAR
+1024 LRSEYGETAHS
-1034 TAFQAIAQQAVHE
+1034 AFQAIVQEVTQVE
-1047 ELGIDTPAVP
+1047 MGIDSS
-1057 LGTVVNK
+1057 
-1064 AIPTSAATSP
+1064 IPRTQLQKVSSP
-1074 IEQGGFR
+1074 TDNARKVEQGGYR
-1081 SWEFGELPETLEIQK
+1081 SWEFGELLETLEIQK
-1096 GSRTLFGYPALVD
+1096 GGQTLFGYPALVD
-1109 RGDTCDLEV
+1109 RGDYVDLEV
-1118 FDDLLEAR
+1118 FDDVLVAR

-1134 RLFALSNKD
+1134 RLFILVNKD
-1143 TLKAL
+1143 TFKAL
-1148 QKQLPGIRE
+1148 QKQLPGLRD

-1162 INIGS
+1162 MNLGS
-1167 VEALIEQI
+1167 VDKLLEQI
-1175 LDLALERAFMSD
+1175 LNLAVERAFMSD
-1187 PLPVNAE
+1187 VLPMNTE
-1194 QFSDRLQAGKPGLA
+1194 QFTERLQAGKPRLA

-1223 AYADLQKKLAQAKA
+1223 TYADLQKKLAQAKA
-1237 ASPSAYADIQSQVQ
+1237 ASSNAYADIQGQLQ
-1251 GLIFPKLISGIPYGQ
+1251 ALIFPKFISETPYVQ
-1266 LVHLPRYLKAIAL
+1266 LVHIPRYLKAIAM
-1279 RIDKLRSNPV
+1279 RIDKLRSNPS
-1289 RDAQCQKD
+1289 RDAQCQQD
-1297 WESVARPWQKLIQ
+1297 WESVARPWQKLL
-1310 NSQGSHGYIVNNDEP
+1310 QGNRGSASYALAEDQG
-1325 LQEFR
+1325 LQDFR

-1351 SLKRLEKVLSSLR
+1351 SLKRLEKVLASLR

>member
-15 IAVPGSNTLRR
+15 ATVPASNTSRR

-46 ALNSHQVIIVCG
+46 ALSSHQVVIVCG

-79 MNGGHLIGHT
+79 INGGRLIGHT

-110 IGQDVGYQIRFADK
+110 IGQDVGYQVRFADK

-193 DAQRFSDHF
+193 DAKRFSDHF
-202 TIGGKL
+202 SLNGKS

-220 VEQRYISLEPEARAD
+220 VEQRYEPLEPD
-235 AKSDGKKP
+235 TKPDGKKE
-243 SKEAKEIPDAVTEAI
+243 SKEAKEIPDAVAEAI
-258 ANVWR
+258 SKVWR
-263 EGASGAGDVLVFLP
+263 DGASGAGDVLVFLP
-277 GEREIRDCAEALRKD
+277 GEREIRDCAEVLRKD

-314 QERVFS
+314 QERVFN

-390 CIRLFSEQ
+390 CIRLYSEQ
-398 DYLSRPKF
+398 DYLNRPKF

-421 RMSALRLPRI
+421 RMSSLRLPRI

-456 AIEYDEVLTA
+456 AIVYD
-466 ESQDSNRRFKLTLIG
+466 DSSNDGDKDINNSFKLTPAG

-502 HHALRE
+502 QNALRE

-517 TQDPRERPMD
+517 TQDPRDRPMD

-555 YHDALRHKSSNR
+555 YQDALKHKHSNR

-587 DIHGQLH
+587 DVHGQLH

-599 KDWKENP
+599 KGWKENP
-606 SSATYEQVHLSLL
+606 SAATYEQVHLSLL

-640 KTGSYIGARGI
+640 KIGGYIGARGI

-683 TIAKIEPQ
+683 TIAKIEPS
-691 WVEKVAAHRLITSLS
+691 WVEKVAAHRLIKSLS
-706 DPFWDSR
+706 EPFWDSR
-713 QGEVMI
+713 QGEVMA

-727 LPIYHGRRVRFE
+727 LPIYHGRRVRYE
-739 PHNPSEARALFISQA
+739 PHNPEDARSIFITQA
-754 LVQEGMFGRMD
+754 LVQEEMFGRMD
-765 TPALMRETEA
+765 TPALMREAEA
-775 DARKQYPGSFE
+775 DARKKYPGSFE

-825 PQDVLSR
+825 PKDVLSR
-832 DSLKAW
+832 EGMNAW
-838 LKRPAKKEG
+838 LKKASRGEG
-847 DDAINHDAQLRLSK
+847 ANQEAPDALLRLAK

-867 EAAGITVDRYPKII
+867 EAAGITVDRYPKKMIV
-881 RFGAGDLSLTYHFEP
+881 GGTELSLTYHFEP

-930 KILLL
+930 KIHLL
-935 LKTLPQKLRRHCVPL
+935 LKSLPQKLRRHCVPL
-950 PEYAKAFLDRM
+950 PEYAKSFLERM
-961 LDAGQ
+961 LAEKQ
-966 FGQGDFLDSLITD
+966 FGVGDFLDSLITD

-989 RADFRPEALP
+989 RSDFRPESLP

-1024 LRAEYGEQAR
+1024 LRAEYGETAR
-1034 TAFQAIAQQAVHE
+1034 TAFQAIAQQAVQE
-1047 ELGIDTPAVP
+1047 ELGAEVAVSAQNT
-1057 LGTVVNK
+1057 GAKTNQAANAS
-1064 AIPTSAATSP
+1064 AIKNV
-1074 IEQGGFR
+1074 EQGGYR
-1081 SWEFGELPETLEIQK
+1081 TWDFGELPETLEIQK
-1096 GSRTLFGYPALVD
+1096 GNRTLFGYPALVD
-1109 RGDTCDLEV
+1109 RTESCDLEV

-1126 KYHWQGLR
+1126 KHHWLGLR
-1134 RLFALSNKD
+1134 RLFSLSNKD

-1162 INIGS
+1162 INVGS
-1167 VEALIEQI
+1167 VDGLIEQI
-1175 LDLALERAFMSD
+1175 LNLAVERAFMND
-1187 PLPVNAE
+1187 PLPVSAE
-1194 QFSDRLQAGKPGLA
+1194 QFAERLQAGKPRLA
-1208 LIAQEIAKHALAALQ
+1208 LIAQEISKHALAALQ
-1223 AYADLQKKLAQAKA
+1223 AHADLQKKLAQAKA
-1237 ASPSAYADIQSQVQ
+1237 ASASAYTDIQTQAQ
-1251 GLIFPKLISGIPYGQ
+1251 GLIFPKFVSDTPYGQ
-1266 LVHLPRYLKAIAL
+1266 LVHFPRYLKAIAM
-1279 RIDKLRSNPV
+1279 RIDKLRANPS

-1297 WESVARPWQKLIQ
+1297 WESVARPWQKLV
-1310 NSQGSHGYIVNNDEP
+1310 QGSRGSANYAMAEDQA
-1325 LQEFR
+1325 LTDFR

-1337 VALYAQELKTPTPM
+1337 VALYAQELKTPTTM
-1351 SLKRLEKVLSSLR
+1351 SLKRLEKILASLR

>member
-1 MQEPINQQKPKASP
+1 MQEPINQQKPKSITKP
-15 IAVPGSNTLRR
+15 VPASNTGRR

-35 PVSGQRQIIKD
+35 PVSGQRQLIKG
-46 ALNSHQVIIVCG
+46 ALQSHQVVIVCG

-79 MNGGHLIGHT
+79 INGGKLIGHT

-103 AQELGTP
+103 AQELGSP
-110 IGQDVGYQIRFADK
+110 IGQDVGYQVRFADK
-124 TSQGASIKLMT
+124 TSHTASIKLMT

-148 LRAYDTLIIDEAH
+148 LKAYDTLIIDEAH

-170 LGYLRQLLPK
+170 LGYLRQMLPK

-193 DAQRFSDHF
+193 DAQRFAEHF
-202 TIGGKL
+202 AMNGKV

-220 VEQRYISLEPEARAD
+220 VEQRYSPLEPD
-235 AKSDGKKP
+235 AKPDGKKE
-243 SKEAKEIPDAVTEAI
+243 SKTAKEIPDAVTEEI
-258 ANVWR
+258 TKVWR
-263 EGASGAGDVLVFLP
+263 EGATGAGDVLVFLP

-292 HVLQQRFH
+292 HVLQQRYH
-300 PEILSLFARQSVAE
+300 PEVLSLFARQSVAE

-343 RYVVDSGLARVKR
+343 RYVIDSGLARVKR

-390 CIRLFSEQ
+390 CVRLYSEQ
-398 DYLSRPKF
+398 DYLGRPKF

-421 RMSALRLPRI
+421 RMSSLRLSKI
-431 QEFPFIDKPLGR
+431 QHFPFIDKPLGR

-456 AIEYDEVLTA
+456 AIEFDDAQTEDA
-466 ESQDSNRRFKLTLIG
+466 KDSNHSFKLTHIG

-502 HHALRE
+502 HNALRE

-527 QAAAADQAHLQFA
+527 QGAAADQAHLQFA

-555 YHDALRHKSSNR
+555 YQDALQHKHSNR

-587 DIHGQLH
+587 DVHGQLH

-599 KDWKENP
+599 KGWKENAL
-606 SSATYEQVHLSLL
+606 SATYEQVHLSLL
-619 TGLLGYV
+619 TGLLGYI
-626 AKKEEDEKSQERGS
+626 AKKEEDEKSQDRNS
-640 KTGSYIGARGI
+640 KTGGYIGARGI

-673 LQETNRMYAR
+673 LQETSRMYAR

-691 WVEKVAAHRLITSLS
+691 WVEKVAAHRLIKSLS
-706 DPFWDSR
+706 EPFWDSR
-713 QGEVMI
+713 QGEVLA

-727 LPIYHGRRVRFE
+727 LPIYHGRRVRYE
-739 PHNPSEARALFISQA
+739 PHNPEDARELFIGQA
-754 LVQEGMFGRMD
+754 LVQEEIFGRMD
-765 TPALMRETEA
+765 TPALQRETEA
-775 DARKQYPGSFE
+775 DAKKKYPGTFG

-817 FAFYDSRI
+817 FAFYESRI
-825 PQDVLSR
+825 PKGICNREDLSAYLKKTPDL
-832 DSLKAW
+832 DS
-838 LKRPAKKEG
+838 
-847 DDAINHDAQLRLSK
+847 QLRLEK

-867 EAAGITVDRYPKII
+867 EAAGITVDRYPKVMKVG
-881 RFGAGDLSLTYHFEP
+881 GAELNLTYHFEP
-896 GSPKDGVTLVVPLTL
+896 GSPKDGVTLVVPLAQ

-950 PEYAKAFLDRM
+950 PDYAKSYLERR
-961 LDAGQ
+961 LDAKQYGV
-966 FGQGDFLDSLITD
+966 GDFLDSLIDD

-989 RADFRPEALP
+989 RTDFRPEALP

-1005 FRLVDEHGRQ
+1005 FRLIDEHGRQ
-1015 LELERNLSR
+1015 LEVERNLAR
-1024 LRAEYGEQAR
+1024 LRSEYGQNAR
-1034 TAFQAIAQQAVHE
+1034 DAFQAAAQEVVQAG
-1047 ELGIDTPAVP
+1047 LGIEPSSKASAHSGKADPARQV
-1057 LGTVVNK
+1057 
-1064 AIPTSAATSP
+1064 A
-1074 IEQGGFR
+1074 QGGYR

-1096 GSRTLFGYPALVD
+1096 GNKTLFGYPALID
-1109 RGDTCDLEV
+1109 RGDFCDLEV

-1126 KYHWQGLR
+1126 KQHAQGLR
-1134 RLFALSNKD
+1134 RLFALGNKD

-1148 QKQLPGIRE
+1148 QKQLPGVRE

-1167 VEALIEQI
+1167 VENLIEQI
-1175 LDLALERAFMSD
+1175 LNLSIERAFMTE
-1187 PLPVNAE
+1187 PLPNNAE
-1194 QFSDRLQAGKPGLA
+1194 QFSDRLQAGKPRLT
-1208 LIAQEIAKHALAALQ
+1208 LIAQEISRHALAALQ
-1223 AYADLQKKLAQAKA
+1223 AYADLQKKMAQAKA
-1237 ASPSAYADIQSQVQ
+1237 ASAAAFADIQTQVQ
-1251 GLIFPKLISGIPYGQ
+1251 GLIFPKFVAEIPYAQ
-1266 LVHLPRYLKAIAL
+1266 LVHLPRYLKAIAM
-1279 RIDKLRSNPV
+1279 RIDKMRSNPP

-1297 WESVARPWQKLIQ
+1297 WESVARPWQKLM
-1310 NSQGSHGYIVNNDEP
+1310 QGNKGSAYVMTEDQA
-1325 LQEFR
+1325 LQDFR

-1337 VALYAQELKTPTPM
+1337 VALYAQELKTLTPM
-1351 SLKRLEKVLSSLR
+1351 SLKRLEKVLVSLR

>member
-1 MQEPINQQKPKASP
+1 MQELINQQKPKP
-15 IAVPGSNTLRR
+15 ITKPVPASNTGRR
-26 LEIRFPEEL
+26 LDIRFPEEL
-35 PVSGQRQIIKD
+35 PVSGQRQLIKD
-46 ALNSHQVIIVCG
+46 ALQSHQVVIVCG

-79 MNGGHLIGHT
+79 INGGKLIGHT

-103 AQELGTP
+103 AQELGSP
-110 IGQDVGYQIRFADK
+110 IGQDVGYQVRFADK
-124 TSQGASIKLMT
+124 TSHTASIKLMT

-148 LRAYDTLIIDEAH
+148 LKAYDTLIIDEAH

-193 DAQRFSDHF
+193 DAQRFAEHF
-202 TIGGKL
+202 AMNGKV

-220 VEQRYISLEPEARAD
+220 VEQRYSPLEPD
-235 AKSDGKKP
+235 TKPDGKKE
-243 SKEAKEIPDAVTEAI
+243 SKTAKEIPDAVAEEI
-258 ANVWR
+258 AKVWR
-263 EGASGAGDVLVFLP
+263 EGTSGAGDVLVFLP

-300 PEILSLFARQSVAE
+300 PEVLSLFARQSVAE

-343 RYVVDSGLARVKR
+343 RYVIDSGLARVKR

-390 CIRLFSEQ
+390 CVRLYSEQ
-398 DYLSRPKF
+398 DYQSRPKF

-421 RMSALRLPRI
+421 RMSSLRLSKI
-431 QEFPFIDKPLGR
+431 QHFPFIDKPLGR

-456 AIEYDEVLTA
+456 AIEFDEA
-466 ESQDSNRRFKLTLIG
+466 QAGDGKDINNSFKLTQIG

-495 MLLAAKE
+495 MLLTAKE
-502 HHALRE
+502 QNALKE

-527 QAAAADQAHLQFA
+527 QGAAADQAHLQFA
-540 DERSEFLSFVKLWDW
+540 DERSEFLSFVKLWNW
-555 YHDALRHKSSNR
+555 YQDALQHKHSNR

-587 DIHGQLH
+587 DVHGQLH

-599 KDWKENP
+599 KGWKENASP
-606 SSATYEQVHLSLL
+606 ATYEQVHLSLL
-619 TGLLGYV
+619 NGLLGYV
-626 AKKEEDEKSQERGS
+626 AKKEEDEKSQDRNS
-640 KTGSYIGARGI
+640 KTGGYVGARGI

-664 AGAWILAGE
+664 GGAWILAGE
-673 LQETNRMYAR
+673 LQETSRMYAR

-691 WVEKVAAHRLITSLS
+691 WVEKVAGHRLIKSLS
-706 DPFWDSR
+706 DPFWDNR
-713 QGEVMI
+713 QGEVLV

-727 LPIYHGRRVRFE
+727 LPIYHGRRVRYE
-739 PHNPSEARALFISQA
+739 PHNPEEARELFIRQA
-754 LVQEGMFGRMD
+754 LVQEEMFGRMD
-765 TPALMRETEA
+765 TPALQRETEA
-775 DARKQYPGSFE
+775 DAKKKYSGTFG

-817 FAFYDSRI
+817 FAFYESRI
-825 PQDVLSR
+825 PKGVCNR
-832 DSLKAW
+832 EGLKAH
-838 LKRPAKKEG
+838 LKKTP
-847 DDAINHDAQLRLSK
+847 DLDAQLRLEK

-867 EAAGITVDRYPKII
+867 EAAGITVDRYPKVMKVG
-881 RFGAGDLSLTYHFEP
+881 GAELNLTYHFEP
-896 GSPKDGVTLVVPLTL
+896 GSPKDGVTLVIPLAQ

-950 PEYAKAFLDRM
+950 PDYAKSYLERKLDSN
-961 LDAGQ
+961 Q
-966 FGQGDFLDSLITD
+966 FGVGDFLDSLIED

-989 RADFRPEALP
+989 RTDFRPEALP

-1005 FRLVDEHGRQ
+1005 FRLIDEHGRQ
-1015 LELERNLSR
+1015 LEVERNLTR
-1024 LRAEYGEQAR
+1024 LRSEYGQTAR
-1034 TAFQAIAQQAVHE
+1034 DAFQAVAQEVAQA
-1047 ELGIDTPAVP
+1047 ELGIEPSTQ
-1057 LGTVVNK
+1057 
-1064 AIPTSAATSP
+1064 AITKSNSAGKSDQARRV
-1074 IEQGGFR
+1074 EQSGYCT
-1081 SWEFGELPETLEIQK
+1081 WEFGELPETLEIQK
-1096 GSRTLFGYPALVD
+1096 GNKTLFGYPALID
-1109 RGDTCDLEV
+1109 RGDYCDLEV

-1126 KYHWQGLR
+1126 KQHAQGLR
-1134 RLFALSNKD
+1134 RLFALGNKD

-1162 INIGS
+1162 INVGS
-1167 VEALIEQI
+1167 VESLIDQI
-1175 LDLALERAFMSD
+1175 LNLSIERAFLNE
-1187 PLPVNAE
+1187 PLPNNAE
-1194 QFSDRLQAGKPGLA
+1194 QFTERMQAGKPRLA
-1208 LIAQEIAKHALAALQ
+1208 LIAQEISRHALAALQ
-1223 AYADLQKKLAQAKA
+1223 AYADLQKKMAQAKA

-1251 GLIFPKLISGIPYGQ
+1251 GLIFPKFVADIPYAQ
-1266 LVHLPRYLKAIAL
+1266 LVHLPRYLKAIAM
-1279 RIDKLRSNPV
+1279 RIDKMRSNPS

-1297 WESVARPWQKLIQ
+1297 WESVARPWQKLT
-1310 NSQGSHGYIVNNDEP
+1310 QGSKGANYAMTDDQALID
-1325 LQEFR
+1325 FR

-1351 SLKRLEKVLSSLR
+1351 SLKRLEKVLASLR

>member
-15 IAVPGSNTLRR
+15 ATVPASNTSRR

-46 ALNSHQVIIVCG
+46 ALSSHQVVIVCG

-79 MNGGHLIGHT
+79 INGGRLIGHT

-110 IGQDVGYQIRFADK
+110 IGQDVGYQVRFADK

-193 DAQRFSDHF
+193 DAKRFSDHF
-202 TIGGKL
+202 SLNGKS

-220 VEQRYISLEPEARAD
+220 VEQRYEPLEPD
-235 AKSDGKKP
+235 TKPDGKKE
-243 SKEAKEIPDAVTEAI
+243 SKEAKEIPDAVAEAI
-258 ANVWR
+258 SKVWR
-263 EGASGAGDVLVFLP
+263 DGASGAGDVLVFLP
-277 GEREIRDCAEALRKD
+277 GEREIRDCAEVLRKD

-300 PEILSLFARQSVAE
+300 PDILSLFARQSVAE
-314 QERVFS
+314 QERVFN

-390 CIRLFSEQ
+390 CIRLYSEQ
-398 DYLSRPKF
+398 DYLNRPKF

-421 RMSALRLPRI
+421 RMSSLRLPRI

-456 AIEYDEVLTA
+456 AIVYD
-466 ESQDSNRRFKLTLIG
+466 DSSNDGDKDINNSFKLTPTG

-502 HHALRE
+502 QNALRE

-517 TQDPRERPMD
+517 TQDPRDRPMD

-555 YHDALRHKSSNR
+555 YQDALKHKHSNR

-587 DIHGQLH
+587 DVHGQLH

-599 KDWKENP
+599 KSWKENP
-606 SSATYEQVHLSLL
+606 SAATYEQVHLSLL

-640 KTGSYIGARGI
+640 KIGGYIGARGI

-683 TIAKIEPQ
+683 TIAKIEPS
-691 WVEKVAAHRLITSLS
+691 WVEKVAAHRLIKSLS
-706 DPFWDSR
+706 EPFWDSR
-713 QGEVMI
+713 QGEVMA

-727 LPIYHGRRVRFE
+727 LPIYHGRRVRYE
-739 PHNPSEARALFISQA
+739 PHNPEDARSIFITQA
-754 LVQEGMFGRMD
+754 LVQEEMFGRMD

-775 DARKQYPGSFE
+775 DARKKYPGSFE

-825 PQDVLSR
+825 PKDVLSR
-832 DSLKAW
+832 EGMNAW
-838 LKRPAKKEG
+838 LKKASGGEVAHQ
-847 DDAINHDAQLRLSK
+847 DAPDALLRLAK

-867 EAAGITVDRYPKII
+867 QAAGITVDRYPKKMIV
-881 RFGAGDLSLTYHFEP
+881 GGTELSLTYHFEP

-930 KILLL
+930 KIHLL
-935 LKTLPQKLRRHCVPL
+935 LKSLPQKLRRHCIPL
-950 PEYAKAFLDRM
+950 PEYAKSFLERM
-961 LDAGQ
+961 LAEKQ
-966 FGQGDFLDSLITD
+966 FGVGDFLDSLITD

-989 RADFRPEALP
+989 RSDFRLESLP

-1024 LRAEYGEQAR
+1024 LRAEYGETAR
-1034 TAFQAIAQQAVHE
+1034 TAFQAIAQQAVQE
-1047 ELGIDTPAVP
+1047 ELGAEVAVSAQNT
-1057 LGTVVNK
+1057 GAKTNQAANAS
-1064 AIPTSAATSP
+1064 AIKNV
-1074 IEQGGFR
+1074 EQGGYR
-1081 SWEFGELPETLEIQK
+1081 TWDFGELPETLEIQK
-1096 GSRTLFGYPALVD
+1096 GNRTLFGYPALVD
-1109 RGDTCDLEV
+1109 RTESCDLEV

-1126 KYHWQGLR
+1126 KHHWLGLR
-1134 RLFALSNKD
+1134 RLFSLSNKD

-1162 INIGS
+1162 INVGS
-1167 VEALIEQI
+1167 VDGLIEQI
-1175 LDLALERAFMSD
+1175 LNLAVERAFMND
-1187 PLPVNAE
+1187 PLPVSAE
-1194 QFSDRLQAGKPGLA
+1194 QFAERLQAGKPRLA
-1208 LIAQEIAKHALAALQ
+1208 LIAQEISKHALAALQ
-1223 AYADLQKKLAQAKA
+1223 AHADLQKKLAQAKA
-1237 ASPSAYADIQSQVQ
+1237 ASASAYTDIQTQVQ
-1251 GLIFPKLISGIPYGQ
+1251 GLIYPKFVSDTPYGQ
-1266 LVHLPRYLKAIAL
+1266 LVHFPRYLKAIAM
-1279 RIDKLRSNPV
+1279 RIDKLRANPS

-1297 WESVARPWQKLIQ
+1297 WESVARPWQKLV
-1310 NSQGSHGYIVNNDEP
+1310 QGSRGSANYAMAEDQA
-1325 LQEFR
+1325 LTDFR

-1351 SLKRLEKVLSSLR
+1351 SLKRLEKILASLR